1 MSMPKIHR
9 IRIVNLKY
17 DGMQKQYK
25 DTTFNFHNDETST
38 NGLIAMM
45 NGGGKG
51 VFLQTIFQILKPGTS
66 WGKQNNRYY
75 QQFFFNNKEQF
86 IPYTFH
92 VLIQWE
98 LDGADRRH
106 LITGGMFSAEQRIS
120 MSEES
125 GNESRTLEQE
135 AKILPNITFYTRE
148 FERKE
153 EAALEHIPLYEN
165 DEAAETE
172 SLKDYLKWNG
182 FDVYRDT
189 KKHYRIL
196 DTYGINRKDWD
207 IMKDINKDEGG
218 VGKYFEGA
226 EDDHSLFQKRIIPT
240 VSQVLHRTEHQKN
253 DLVEIFKSQASIAKD
268 LPVLLKREQAHKEFL
283 EDIVPFEEHLAKG
296 VEHKEIVQ
304 SSILEGRKLLGALE
318 HLKQSEEEGLLALEK
333 SMEKLTIRQ
342 EELRFQKDNLEYAK
356 AHREVMDW
364 EKKLV
369 EERNKHTSLQTI
381 VKEKQERKEQL
392 VFLALLKE
400 WSENEQTIRSLSQ
413 QIATLEQNSGLE
425 QVNIRMDEIKQEA
438 RKQWEQS
445 YLSIQ
450 EAVKQYLG
458 YQKFLKKKGT
468 ELSGQDKQ
476 KTKEIARLGTE
487 IDFLYTQIHT
497 FESKEATLIQEFGD
511 RLTYDFKGLIDC
523 ISKQIE
529 DKEARLIEL
538 QAKDKQSSEQQN
550 QLATLHGTLVQSVQF
565 SEEKCEK
572 LKTENEIQKQKE
584 EKLLDKLLGLLDD
597 VAAPFTHS
605 LLSKYAIQIEE
616 ILSNNRQQ
624 GEQIK
629 KELWETQLDHSLNDE
644 PFWIANKDV
653 KELKE
658 WIDEKTGIDVFYG
671 SQFLQSLSP
680 DEMANSLMTY
690 PLLPYGLVVS
700 QHQWQKIN
708 QQVLSGRMFKSPV
721 PIFMREE
728 MNSQNHQPSF
738 VIINGTEKELLTDKN
753 QFTNWKIKIAKQ
765 IEEKKDTLIEIEK
778 TETSLRRILKEID
791 RFLSSELS
799 SDITKAFNQEQS
811 SLLSKK
817 TKLQEIKIQ
826 EEKEKELQ
834 LQLKEQ
840 LEKTKQKKEKL
851 TRNIETLEDFDQEK
865 TLHQENKRV
874 KLEKEKQKEALGLQQ
889 QEIGKEHK
897 NIVELQNQW
906 NQTYLEWKLTTEQA
920 IKEIRFFIEEAD
932 FPADEKA
939 DHCEEVPR
947 LSPHILEEIN
957 GSIDELKLLQKS
969 KEEQARELLVIQAK
983 KETEQKQQKKLEKKL
998 HSHTEDWN
1006 QAAEPDEPMSILE
1019 KMLQTAQKEAKTA
1032 EKEERE
1038 QGTAV
1043 TVAETSLKHA
1053 VEQRDKS
1060 GKKIAKHEKQPEE
1073 WEDLDLKVKEVEIK
1087 DQTKLTK
1094 EEVKQ
1099 AEKRHKETETNIA
1112 GFEGDLLTLSVIL
1125 KEESAAFTEH
1135 DLEKVKSQGK
1145 ACILSWCEEHQAI
1158 QEDGQEKHAKI
1169 DQSLRNLK
1177 LTIEGKDWEIRFKNE
1192 VLTTLDH
1199 MDTRHYTHIQGIV
1212 KNMKRF
1218 SQSGLEQLERD
1229 KERAE
1234 KAQTFWASR
1243 ASMKVMSIAEAIRSM
1258 IAKMK
1263 LKNERGSF
1271 PLVQL
1276 KEDILPKKAE
1286 DIEPLL
1292 KQHFV
1297 SAINKITKQFD
1308 RIDDNNL
1315 SLDQE
1320 IKQLISDE
1328 QILFISLRNR
1338 YPELLV
1344 YNMRTDNAFMYGKP
1358 QREHYST
1365 WQTINQGSRTK
1376 SDGSG
1381 GQKLSARMVMMMML
1395 LSVKSETDQ
1404 SWVPL
1409 VCDNP
1414 FGQAASAHVLDPIF
1428 AVAEKLKFQF
1438 IVVTPPELVKT
1449 EISQRFD
1456 AYYKLDFIREKGK
1469 EIVSDTI
1476 VPAFRIYQAEEVVQ
1490 VR

>member
-1 MSMPKIHR
+1 MPKIHR
-9 IRIVNLKY
+9 IRIVGLKY

-25 DTTFNFHNDETST
+25 DTTFNFHNNETST

-98 LDGADRRH
+98 LDGADSRH
-106 LITGGMFSAEQRIS
+106 LVTGGMFSAEQRIS
-120 MSEES
+120 MNEE
-125 GNESRTLEQE
+125 GGHEGKPLEQE
-135 AKILPNITFYTRE
+135 AKILPIYTFYTRE

-153 EAALEHIPLYEN
+153 EASLEHIPLYE
-165 DEAAETE
+165 DGEVAETE

-182 FDVYRDT
+182 YDVYRDP

-283 EDIVPFEEHLAKG
+283 EDIVPFEEHLVKG
-296 VEHKEIVQ
+296 VEHKEIVYA
-304 SSILEGRKLLGALE
+304 SIQTGRQLLGALE
-318 HLKQSEEEGLLALEK
+318 HLKQSEEETLQELEK
-333 SMEKLTIRQ
+333 NLEKLAVRQ
-342 EELRFQKDNLEYAK
+342 ADLRFQKDNLEFAK
-356 AHREVMDW
+356 AHREVMNWD
-364 EKKLV
+364 KKLV
-369 EERNKHTSLQTI
+369 EEKEKHTSLQAI
-381 VKEKQERKEQL
+381 VNEKQERKAQL
-392 VFLALLKE
+392 DFQLLLKE

-425 QVNIRMDEIKQEA
+425 QVNQRMEEIKQEA

-445 YLSIQ
+445 YLLIQ
-450 EAVKQYLG
+450 DGVKQYVG
-458 YQKFLKKKGT
+458 YQKFLHKKA
-468 ELSGQDKQ
+468 SGLLQQDKQ
-476 KTKEIARLGTE
+476 KTKEMAQLSTE
-487 IDFLYTQIHT
+487 IDFLYTQMHT
-497 FESKEATLIQEFGD
+497 FESKEAALIQEFGD
-511 RLTYDFKGLIDC
+511 RLTYDLKGLIE
-523 ISKQIE
+523 SLLKQIE
-529 DKEARLIEL
+529 DKQAGLVEL
-538 QAKDKQSSEQQN
+538 QAKDQESSEKQN
-550 QLATLHGTLVQSVQF
+550 QLATSHGTLVQSIQF
-565 SEEKCEK
+565 SEEKCED
-572 LKTENEIQKQKE
+572 LNQANEEQKQKE
-584 EKLLDKLLGLLDD
+584 AKLLDKLLGLLED
-597 VAAPFTHS
+597 VTAPFTHS
-605 LLSKYAIQIEE
+605 LLSKYALQLEE
-616 ILSNNRQQ
+616 ILDNNRQQ
-624 GEQIK
+624 AEQIK

-671 SQFLQSLSP
+671 TQFLQSLSP
-680 DEMANSLMTY
+680 AEMAHTLMTY

-700 QHQWQKIN
+700 GQQWQKIN
-708 QQVLSGRMFKSPV
+708 QQVLTGRMFKSPV

-728 MNSQNHQPSF
+728 MNSENQQPTF
-738 VIINGTEKELLTDKN
+738 VIINGTEKELLSDKN
-753 QFTNWKIKIAKQ
+753 QFTSWKITITKQ
-765 IEEKKDTLIEIEK
+765 IDEKKDTLLEIEK
-778 TETSLRRILKEID
+778 TEISLRRILKEMD

-799 SDITKAFNQEQS
+799 SDIEKALNQEQNA
-811 SLLSKK
+811 LLSKK
-817 TKLQEIKIQ
+817 TQLQEIKTQ

-834 LQLKEQ
+834 LGLKEQ
-840 LEKTKQKKEKL
+840 LEKTKGKIERL
-851 TRNIETLEDFDQEK
+851 TRNVERLKEFDQEK
-865 TLHQENKRV
+865 TLHHENKRV
-874 KLEKEKQKEALGLQQ
+874 KLEKEKLKEALGVQQ
-889 QEIGKEHK
+889 QEIGTEHQ
-897 NIVELQNQW
+897 NTVDLQNQW
-906 NQTYLEWKLTTEQA
+906 NQTYVEWKLTTEQN
-920 IKEIRFFIEEAD
+920 IKEIRFFIEEAA
-932 FPADEKA
+932 FPADEKS
-939 DHCEEVPR
+939 DLCEEVPH
-947 LSPHILEEIN
+947 LSMHLLQEIN
-957 GSIDELKLLQKS
+957 GSTKELKQLQKS
-969 KEEQARELLVIQAK
+969 KEEQARELLVLQAK
-983 KETEQKQQKKLEKKL
+983 RETEQKQQKKLERKL
-998 HSHTEDWN
+998 TTHDQDWN
-1006 QAAEPDEPMSILE
+1006 EAAEPDEPLSILE
-1019 KMLQTAQKEAKTA
+1019 TMLQTAQKEAKTA

-1060 GKKIAKHEKQPEE
+1060 GKKVEKHEKQPEQ
-1073 WEDLDLKVKEVEIK
+1073 WEDLDLEVKEVEIK
-1087 DQTKLTK
+1087 DQTKLAK

-1099 AEKRHKETETNIA
+1099 AEKRQKETDTKIT
-1112 GFEGDLLTLSVIL
+1112 GYEGDLLTLSVIL
-1125 KEESAAFTEH
+1125 KEEAAVFTND
-1135 DLEKVKSQGK
+1135 DLERIKSQGK

-1158 QEDGQEKHAKI
+1158 QEEGQEKHAKI
-1169 DQSLRNLK
+1169 DQSLRNVK

-1199 MDTRHYTHIQGIV
+1199 LDTRHYMHIQTIV

-1234 KAQTFWASR
+1234 KAQNFWASR

-1258 IAKMK
+1258 VSKMK

-1297 SAINKITKQFD
+1297 TAINKITKQFD
-1308 RIDDNNL
+1308 MIDDTNRL
-1315 SLDQE
+1315 LDEE

-1328 QILFISLRNR
+1328 QILFVSLRNR

-1358 QREHYST
+1358 QKEHYST
-1365 WQTINQGSRTK
+1365 WQTINQGSKTK

-1476 VPAFRIYQAEEVVQ
+1476 VPAFRIYQGAEAT
-1490 VR
+1490 

>member
-9 IRIVNLKY
+9 IRIVGLKY

-25 DTTFNFHNDETST
+25 NTTFNFHNDETST
-38 NGLIAMM
+38 NGLISMM

-51 VFLQTIFQILKPGTS
+51 VFLQTIFQILKPGTA

-92 VLIQWE
+92 VVIQWE
-98 LDGADRRH
+98 LDGADHRH
-106 LITGGMFSAEQRIS
+106 LVTGGMFSAEQRIS

-125 GNESRTLEQE
+125 SNESRTLEQE

-148 FERKE
+148 FERKD
-153 EAALEHIPLYEN
+153 EAALEHIPLFEN
-165 DEAAETE
+165 EDTADPEG
-172 SLKDYLKWNG
+172 LKDYLKWNG
-182 FDVYRDT
+182 YDVYRDM

-283 EDIVPFEEHLAKG
+283 EDILPFEENLVKG
-296 VEHKEIVQ
+296 MEHKEIIEGSVQ
-304 SSILEGRKLLGALE
+304 VGRQLLGALE
-318 HLKQSEEEGLLALEK
+318 HLKKSEEETQQTLEK
-333 SMEKLTIRQ
+333 DIEKLMLKQ
-342 EELRFQKDNLEYAK
+342 ADLRFQKDNLEYAK
-356 AHREVMDW
+356 AHKEVLDW
-364 EKKLV
+364 NKKLE
-369 EERNKHTSLQTI
+369 EERKKHTSLI
-381 VKEKQERKEQL
+381 EIMKEKQVRKDEL
-392 VFLALLKE
+392 VFQTVLKE
-400 WSENEQTIRSLSQ
+400 WHEYEQTIRSLSQ

-425 QVNIRMDEIKQEA
+425 QVNQRMDEIKKVALQ
-438 RKQWEQS
+438 QWETS
-445 YLSIQ
+445 YQAIQ
-450 EAVKQYLG
+450 EAVKRYFG
-458 YQKFLKKKGT
+458 YQKFLKKQEK
-468 ELSGQDKQ
+468 ELSHQDRQ
-476 KTKEIARLGTE
+476 KTKEIAQLITE
-487 IDFLYTQIHT
+487 MDILYTHIHT
-497 FESKEATLIQEFGD
+497 FESKEEALIKEFGD
-511 RLTYDFKGLIDC
+511 RITYDLKGLIEST
-523 ISKQIE
+523 SKQIE
-529 DKEARLIEL
+529 EKKAVLNEL
-538 QAKDKQSSEQQN
+538 HAKDKESTEKQKK
-550 QLATLHGTLVQSVQF
+550 LATANGTLSQQIQS
-565 SEEKCEK
+565 SEEKCEELK
-572 LKTENEIQKQKE
+572 LAYEAQKQKE
-584 EKLLDKLLGLLDD
+584 AKLAEKLRGLIDD
-597 VAAPFTHS
+597 VAESFSQS
-605 LLSKYAIQIEE
+605 LLSKYALQIEE
-616 ILSNNRQQ
+616 LLNQNKQQ

-629 KELWETQLDHSLNDE
+629 KELWETQLDHSLNDDH
-644 PFWIANKDV
+644 FWIANKDV

-671 SQFLQSLSP
+671 TQFIQSLNTE
-680 DEMANSLMTY
+680 DMAKYLITY

-700 QHQWQKIN
+700 QHQWEKIN
-708 QQVLSGRMFKSPV
+708 QQVLSGRLFNSPV
-721 PIFMREE
+721 PIFLREE
-728 MNSQNHQPSF
+728 MNKDREVASF

-753 QFTNWKIKIAKQ
+753 QFTNWKIKIVKT
-765 IEEKKDTLIEIEK
+765 IEEKQETLSEFEK
-778 TETSLRRILKEID
+778 TEASLRRLLKEID
-791 RFLSSELS
+791 RFLSNDLS
-799 SDITKAFNQEQS
+799 SDIERTLNQEQN
-811 SLLSKK
+811 SLLTRK
-817 TKLQEIKIQ
+817 TNLQEIITQ

-840 LEKTKQKKEKL
+840 LEKTKRKMKAFS
-851 TRNIETLEDFDQEK
+851 RDVETLEKFVEEK
-865 TLHQENKRV
+865 NTHEENKRV
-874 KLEKEKQKEALGLQQ
+874 KQEKEKQKEALINGQ
-889 QEIGKEHK
+889 QEIGKEHQQV
-897 NIVELQNQW
+897 VELQSKW
-906 NQTYLEWKLTTEQA
+906 NQTFFEWKLTIEQT
-920 IKEIRFFIEEAD
+920 IKEIAFFIKEATFPTDDKGEE
-932 FPADEKA
+932 
-939 DHCEEVPR
+939 CEEVPR
-947 LSPHILEEIN
+947 LSLQVLEEIN
-957 GSIDELKLLQKS
+957 GSIEELKQLQKS
-969 KEEQARELLVIQAK
+969 KEEQARELLVIQAT
-983 KETEQKQQKKLEKKL
+983 KETELKQQKKLEKKL
-998 HSHTEDWN
+998 SAHNKEWKE
-1006 QAAEPDEPMSILE
+1006 APEPNEPMNILE
-1019 KMLQTAQKEAKTA
+1019 NMLQTAQKDAKAA
-1032 EKEERE
+1032 EKEERD

-1043 TVAETSLKHA
+1043 TVAETSLQHA
-1053 VEQRDKS
+1053 TEQREKS
-1060 GKKIAKHEKQPEE
+1060 GKKVAKHEREPEE
-1073 WEDLDLKVKEVEIK
+1073 WEGLDLEIKEVEIK
-1087 DQTKLTK
+1087 DQTKIAKNELKKT
-1094 EEVKQ
+1094 
-1099 AEKRHKETETNIA
+1099 EKRLKETESNIT
-1112 GFEGDLLTLSVIL
+1112 GYEGDLLTLSVIL
-1125 KEESAAFTEH
+1125 KEEAAAFT
-1135 DLEKVKSQGK
+1135 DQDVEKIKSQGK
-1145 ACILSWCEEHQAI
+1145 ACILSWCEDHQAI
-1158 QEDGQEKHAKI
+1158 QEEGQEKHAKI
-1169 DQSLRNLK
+1169 EQSLRNLK

-1199 MDTRHYTHIQGIV
+1199 MDTRHYSHIQTIV

-1234 KAQTFWASR
+1234 KAQNFWASR
-1243 ASMKVMSIAEAIRSM
+1243 ASMKVMSISESIRSM

-1276 KEDILPKKAE
+1276 KEDILPKRTE

-1297 SAINKITKQFD
+1297 AAINKITKQFD
-1308 RIDDNNL
+1308 MIDSQNL
-1315 SLDQE
+1315 TLDQE

-1328 QILFISLRNR
+1328 QILFVSLRNR

-1358 QREHYST
+1358 KREHYST
-1365 WQTINQGSRTK
+1365 WQTINQGSKTK

-1456 AYYKLDFIREKGK
+1456 SYYKLDFIREKGK

-1476 VPAFRIYQAEEVVQ
+1476 VPAFRIYQGEEVLQ
-1490 VR
+1490 

>member
-1 MSMPKIHR
+1 MPKIHR
-9 IRIVNLKY
+9 IRIVGLKY

-25 DTTFNFHNDETST
+25 DTTFHFHNEETST

-51 VFLQTIFQILKPGTS
+51 VFLQTIFQILKPGTA

-92 VLIQWE
+92 VVIQWE
-98 LDGADRRH
+98 LDGADHRH

-125 GNESRTLEQE
+125 GNDSKTLEQE
-135 AKILPNITFYTRE
+135 AKILPNISFYTRE
-148 FERKE
+148 YERNE

-165 DEAAETE
+165 DEVAETE

-182 FDVYRDT
+182 YDVYRDT

-296 VEHKEIVQ
+296 VEHKEIVEE
-304 SSILEGRKLLGALE
+304 STKLGRQFLGALE
-318 HLKQSEEEGLLALEK
+318 HLKQSEEETLLTLEK
-333 SMEKLTIRQ
+333 DIEKLTLKQ
-342 EELRFQKDNLEYAK
+342 TDLRYQKDNLEYAK
-356 AHREVMDW
+356 AHREVLDW
-364 EKKLV
+364 EKKLD
-369 EERNKHTSLQTI
+369 EEKKKHTSLEEVVQG
-381 VKEKQERKEQL
+381 KQERKEEL
-392 VFLALLKE
+392 SFHLLLKE

-413 QIATLEQNSGLE
+413 QIITLEQNSGLE
-425 QVNIRMDEIKQEA
+425 QVNQRMDEIKKEA
-438 RKQWEQS
+438 ATEWEHSFQ
-445 YLSIQ
+445 SIQ
-450 EAVKQYLG
+450 EAVKQYAG
-458 YQKFLKKKGT
+458 YQKFLKKKAT
-468 ELSGQDKQ
+468 ELSRQDKQ
-476 KTKEIARLGTE
+476 KTKNIAQLSTE
-487 IDFLYTQIHT
+487 IDFLYTQMHS
-497 FESKEATLIQEFGD
+497 FESKEATLIKEFGD
-511 RLTYDFKGLIDC
+511 RLTYDLKGFIEGL
-523 ISKQIE
+523 SKQID
-529 DKEARLIEL
+529 DKKAKLVEL
-538 QAKDKQSSEQQN
+538 QEKEKQSSERQN
-550 QLATLHGTLVQSVQF
+550 QLANSRGTLGQSIQF
-565 SEEKCEK
+565 SEEKCEE
-572 LKTENEIQKQKE
+572 LKVANE
-584 EKLLDKLLGLLDD
+584 EKKQREAKLADKLHGLLDD
-597 VAAPFTHS
+597 VSEPFTHS

-616 ILSNNRQQ
+616 IVGLNLQQ
-624 GEQIK
+624 GEQLK
-629 KELWETQLDHSLNDE
+629 KELWETHLDHSLNDE
-644 PFWIANKDV
+644 HFWIPNKDV

-658 WIDEKTGIDVFYG
+658 SIDEKTGIDVFYG
-671 SQFLQSLSP
+671 TQFLQSLSME
-680 DEMANSLMTY
+680 EMANYLVTY

-708 QQVLSGRMFKSPV
+708 QQVLAGRMFKSPV
-721 PIFMREE
+721 PIFLRED
-728 MNSQNHQPSF
+728 MNKENKQPSL
-738 VIINGTEKELLTDKN
+738 VMIHGMEKELVTDKN
-753 QFTNWKIKIAKQ
+753 QFTNWKIQMAKQ

-791 RFLSSELS
+791 RFLAGELS
-799 SDITKAFNQEQS
+799 SDIEKAINQEQNV
-811 SLLSKK
+811 LNTKK
-817 TKLQEIKIQ
+817 TQLQDMITQ
-826 EEKEKELQ
+826 EEKEKELL
-834 LQLKEQ
+834 LQLKEE
-840 LEKTKQKKEKL
+840 LENTKRKIEKL
-851 TRNIETLEDFDQEK
+851 AKDVETLVDFEREK
-865 TLHQENKRV
+865 GLHQENKRV
-874 KLEKEKQKEALGLQQ
+874 KLEKEKQKEALSLEQ
-889 QEIGKEHK
+889 QEINNEHQTT
-897 NIVELQNQW
+897 VDLQNKW
-906 NQTYLEWKLTTEQA
+906 NQTYFEWKLTIEQH
-920 IKEIRFFIEEAD
+920 IKEIAFFIEEAT
-932 FPADEKA
+932 FPPDGKA
-939 DHCEEVPR
+939 DLYEEVPR
-947 LSPHILEEIN
+947 LSLQIVEELN
-957 GSIDELKLLQKS
+957 GSIDELKQLQKS
-969 KEEQARELLVIQAK
+969 KEEQSRELLVIQAK
-983 KETEQKQQKKLEKKL
+983 KESEQKQQKKLEKKL
-998 HSHTEDWN
+998 NTHNKDWN
-1006 QAAEPDEPMSILE
+1006 QAQEPDEPISILE
-1019 KMLQTAQKEAKTA
+1019 NMLQTAQKEMKTA

-1043 TVAETSLKHA
+1043 TVAETSFKHA
-1053 VEQRDKS
+1053 TEQREKLA
-1060 GKKIAKHEKQPEE
+1060 KKVVKHEKQPEE
-1073 WEDLDLKVKEVEIK
+1073 WETLDLEVKAVEIK
-1087 DQTKLTK
+1087 DVTKITK
-1094 EEVKQ
+1094 EESKN
-1099 AEKRHKETETNIA
+1099 AAKRLKETETNIT
-1112 GFEGDLLTLSVIL
+1112 GYEGDLLTLSVIL
-1125 KEESAAFTEH
+1125 KEEAAAFTEQ
-1135 DLEKVKSQGK
+1135 DIEKIMSQGK
-1145 ACILSWCEEHQAI
+1145 ACILSWCEKHQAI
-1158 QEDGQEKHAKI
+1158 QEEGQEKHAKI
-1169 DQSLRNLK
+1169 EQSLRNVK

-1199 MDTRHYTHIQGIV
+1199 MDTRHYTHIQSVV

-1234 KAQTFWASR
+1234 KAQNFWASR
-1243 ASMKVMSIAEAIRSM
+1243 ASMKVMSISEAIRSM

-1263 LKNERGSF
+1263 VKNERGSF

-1297 SAINKITKQFD
+1297 TAINKITKQFD
-1308 RIDDNNL
+1308 LIDDQNRA
-1315 SLDQE
+1315 LDQE
-1320 IKQLISDE
+1320 INQLISDE
-1328 QILFISLRNR
+1328 QILFVSLRNR

-1365 WQTINQGSRTK
+1365 WQTINQGSKTK

-1449 EISQRFD
+1449 EISQRFES
-1456 AYYKLDFIREKGK
+1456 YYKLDFIRENGK

-1476 VPAFRIYQAEEVVQ
+1476 VPAFRIYQGEEVVQ
-1490 VR
+1490 

>member
-1 MSMPKIHR
+1 MPKIHR
-9 IRIVNLKY
+9 IRIVGLKY

-98 LDGADRRH
+98 LDGADGRH
-106 LITGGMFSAEQRIS
+106 LVTGGMFSAEQRIS
-120 MSEES
+120 MNEE
-125 GNESRTLEQE
+125 GGHEGKPLEQE
-135 AKILPNITFYTRE
+135 AKINPIFTFYTRE

-153 EAALEHIPLYEN
+153 EASLEHIPLYEN
-165 DEAAETE
+165 GEVAETE

-182 FDVYRDT
+182 YDVYRDP

-240 VSQVLHRTEHQKN
+240 VSQVLIRTEHQKN

-283 EDIVPFEEHLAKG
+283 EDIVPFEEHLTKG
-296 VEHKEIVQ
+296 VEHKEIVHA
-304 SSILEGRKLLGALE
+304 SIQTGRQLLGALE
-318 HLKQSEEEGLLALEK
+318 HLKQSEEETLQDLEK
-333 SMEKLTIRQ
+333 KLEKLSIRQ
-342 EELRFQKDNLEYAK
+342 ADLRYQKDNLEFAK
-356 AHREVMDW
+356 AHREVMNW

-369 EERNKHTSLQTI
+369 EEREKHSSLQAI
-381 VKEKQERKEQL
+381 VKEKQERKAQL
-392 VFLALLKE
+392 DFQLLLKE

-425 QVNIRMDEIKQEA
+425 QVNQRMEEIKQEA
-438 RKQWEQS
+438 KKQWEQS
-445 YLSIQ
+445 YLLIQ
-450 EAVKQYLG
+450 DGVKQYVG
-458 YQKFLKKKGT
+458 YQKFLNKKA
-468 ELSGQDKQ
+468 SGLLQQDKQ
-476 KTKEIARLGTE
+476 KTKEMAQLSTE
-487 IDFLYTQIHT
+487 IDFLYTQMHT
-497 FESKEATLIQEFGD
+497 FESKEAALIQEFGD
-511 RLTYDFKGLIDC
+511 RLTYDLKGLIE
-523 ISKQIE
+523 SHLKQIE
-529 DKEARLIEL
+529 DNKAGLIEL
-538 QAKDKQSSEQQN
+538 QAKDQESSEKQN
-550 QLATLHGTLVQSVQF
+550 QLATSHGTLVQSIQF
-565 SEEKCEK
+565 SEEKCQD
-572 LKTENEIQKQKE
+572 LNLANEEQKQKE
-584 EKLLDKLLGLLDD
+584 AKLLDKLLGLLDD
-597 VAAPFTHS
+597 VTAPFTQS
-605 LLSKYAIQIEE
+605 LLSKYAIQLEE
-616 ILSNNRQQ
+616 ILGNNRQQ
-624 GEQIK
+624 AEQIK

-671 SQFLQSLSP
+671 TQFLQSLSSA
-680 DEMANSLMTY
+680 EMAHSLMTY

-700 QHQWQKIN
+700 GQQWQKIN
-708 QQVLSGRMFKSPV
+708 QQVLTGRMFKSPV

-728 MNSQNHQPSF
+728 MNSENHQPTF
-738 VIINGTEKELLTDKN
+738 LMINGIEKELLSDKN
-753 QFTNWKIKIAKQ
+753 QFTSWKITIAKQ
-765 IEEKKDTLIEIEK
+765 IDEKKDTLLEIEK
-778 TETSLRRILKEID
+778 TEISLRRILKEID

-799 SDITKAFNQEQS
+799 SDIEKALNQEQNA
-811 SLLSKK
+811 LLSKK
-817 TKLQEIKIQ
+817 TQLLEIKTQ
-826 EEKEKELQ
+826 EEKEKEIQ

-840 LEKTKQKKEKL
+840 LEKTKGKIEKL
-851 TRNIETLEDFDQEK
+851 TRNVERLEEFDQEK
-865 TLHQENKRV
+865 TLHHENKRV
-874 KLEKEKQKEALGLQQ
+874 KLEKEKLKETVGVQQ
-889 QEIGKEHK
+889 QEIGKEHQ
-897 NIVELQNQW
+897 NTVELQNQW
-906 NQTYLEWKLTTEQA
+906 NQTYVEWKLTTEQN
-920 IKEIRFFIEEAD
+920 IKEIRFFIEEAA
-932 FPADEKA
+932 FPANEKA
-939 DHCEEVPR
+939 DPCEEVPH
-947 LSPHILEEIN
+947 LSVHLLQEIN
-957 GSIDELKLLQKS
+957 GSTKELKQLQKS
-969 KEEQARELLVIQAK
+969 KEEQARELLVLQAK
-983 KETEQKQQKKLEKKL
+983 RETEQKQQKKLEKKL
-998 HSHTEDWN
+998 TTHDQDWN
-1006 QAAEPDEPMSILE
+1006 KAAEPDEPISILE
-1019 KMLQTAQKEAKTA
+1019 NMLQTAQKEAKTA

-1043 TVAETSLKHA
+1043 TVAETSLKHV
-1053 VEQRDKS
+1053 VEQRDKA
-1060 GKKIAKHEKQPEE
+1060 GKKLEKHEKQPEQ
-1073 WEDLDLKVKEVEIK
+1073 WEDLDLEVKEVEIK
-1087 DQTKLTK
+1087 DQTKLAK

-1099 AEKRHKETETNIA
+1099 AEKRQKETDTKIT
-1112 GFEGDLLTLSVIL
+1112 GYEGDLLTLSVIL
-1125 KEESAAFTEH
+1125 KEEAAVFTND
-1135 DLEKVKSQGK
+1135 DLEKIKSQGK

-1158 QEDGQEKHAKI
+1158 QEEGQEKHAKI

-1199 MDTRHYTHIQGIV
+1199 MDTRHYTHIQTIV

-1234 KAQTFWASR
+1234 KAQNFWASR
-1243 ASMKVMSIAEAIRSM
+1243 ASMKVLSIAEAIRSM
-1258 IAKMK
+1258 VSKMK

-1297 SAINKITKQFD
+1297 TAINKITKQFD
-1308 RIDDNNL
+1308 MIDDNNRV
-1315 SLDQE
+1315 LDEE

-1328 QILFISLRNR
+1328 QILFVSLRNR

-1358 QREHYST
+1358 QKEHYST
-1365 WQTINQGSRTK
+1365 WQTINQGSKTK

-1476 VPAFRIYQAEEVVQ
+1476 VPAFRIYQGQGEAVVQ
-1490 VR
+1490 

>member
-1 MSMPKIHR
+1 MPKIHR
-9 IRIVNLKY
+9 IRIVGLKY

-25 DTTFNFHNDETST
+25 NITFNFHNDETST
-38 NGLIAMM
+38 NGLISMM

-92 VLIQWE
+92 VVIQWE
-98 LDGADRRH
+98 LDGGDRRH

-125 GNESRTLEQE
+125 ENEMKTLEQE
-135 AKILPNITFYTRE
+135 AKVLPNITFYTRE

-165 DEAAETE
+165 DEVAETE

-182 FDVYRDT
+182 YDVYRDT

-240 VSQVLHRTEHQKN
+240 ISQVLHRTEQQKN

-268 LPVLLKREQAHKEFL
+268 LPILLKREQAHKEFL
-283 EDIVPFEEHLAKG
+283 EDIVPFEEHLVKG
-296 VEHKEIVQ
+296 IQHKEIVQ
-304 SSILEGRKLLGALE
+304 ASIKQGRQLLGALE
-318 HLKQSEEEGLLALEK
+318 HLLQAEREMLLSLEQDI
-333 SMEKLTIRQ
+333 EKLTIKQ
-342 EELRFQKDNLEYAK
+342 ADLRFQKDNLEYAK
-356 AHREVMDW
+356 AHREILDW

-369 EERNKHTSLQTI
+369 EERNKHNSLLEI
-381 VKEKQERKEQL
+381 VKDKQERKEQL
-392 VFLALLKE
+392 SFQTLLKE
-400 WSENEQTIRSLSQ
+400 WSENEQSIRSLSQ

-425 QVNIRMDEIKQEA
+425 QVNQRMDEIK
-438 RKQWEQS
+438 
-445 YLSIQ
+445 I
-450 EAVKQYLG
+450 EAVKQWEHSYQLIQEAIKQYFG

-476 KTKEIARLGTE
+476 KTKDIAQATTE
-487 IDFLYTQIHT
+487 IDVLYTQMHA
-497 FESKEATLIQEFGD
+497 FETKEEGLIKEFGD
-511 RLTYDFKGLIDC
+511 RLTYDLKGLVE
-523 ISKQIE
+523 SLLTQIE
-529 DKEARLIEL
+529 NKKTMLEELRAKEKATSE
-538 QAKDKQSSEQQN
+538 KQHE
-550 QLATLHGTLVQSVQF
+550 LATSHGTLVQSIQF
-565 SEEKCEK
+565 SEEKLEQ
-572 LKTENEIQKQKE
+572 LNDANEQQKQKE
-584 EKLLDKLLGLLDD
+584 SKLVDKLHGLVDD
-597 VAAPFTHS
+597 VTEPLTQA
-605 LLSKYAIQIEE
+605 LLSKYSLKIED
-616 ILSNNRQQ
+616 LLYDNRKK

-644 PFWIANKDV
+644 PFWIANKDI

-671 SQFLQSLSP
+671 TQFLQSLRAE
-680 DEMANSLMTY
+680 EMANLSLTY

-700 QHQWQKIN
+700 RQQWQKIN
-708 QQVLSGRMFKSPV
+708 QQVLAGRMFKSPV

-728 MNSQNHQPSF
+728 MNHEHHPSSF
-738 VIINGTEKELLTDKN
+738 VMINGTEKELLTDKN
-753 QFTNWKIKIAKQ
+753 HFTNWKIKITKQ

-791 RFLSSELS
+791 RFLSSDLS
-799 SDITKAFNQEQS
+799 SEILKAIDQEQN
-811 SLLSKK
+811 SLVSKK
-817 TKLQEIKIQ
+817 TKLHEITTQ
-826 EEKEKELQ
+826 QQKEKELQ

-840 LEKTKQKKEKL
+840 RQKTKQRIDNLSKDVE
-851 TRNIETLEDFDQEK
+851 TIEAFEREK

-874 KLEKEKQKEALGLQQ
+874 KQEKEKQKEALVTQQ
-889 QEIGKEHK
+889 QEIGKEHQH
-897 NIVELQNQW
+897 IVDQQNTW
-906 NQTYLEWKLTTEQA
+906 NQTYVEWKLTTEQT
-920 IKEIRFFIEEAD
+920 IKEIAFFIEEVVFPTDEHAD
-932 FPADEKA
+932 PS
-939 DHCEEVPR
+939 EEIPR
-947 LSPHILEEIN
+947 LSLHLLEEIN
-957 GSIDELKLLQKS
+957 GSIEELKQLQKS
-969 KEEQARELLVIQAK
+969 KEVQARELLVIQAK

-998 HSHTEDWN
+998 GVHNKDWKN
-1006 QAAEPDEPMSILE
+1006 AQEPDEPISILE
-1019 KMLQTAQKEAKTA
+1019 NMLQTAQKETKTA

-1053 VEQRDKS
+1053 TEQCDKL
-1060 GKKIAKHEKQPEE
+1060 GKKVAKHEKQPEE
-1073 WEDLDLKVKEVEIK
+1073 WEDLDLEVKAVEIK
-1087 DQTKLTK
+1087 DQMKRTKD
-1094 EEVKQ
+1094 EVKQ
-1099 AEKRHKETETNIA
+1099 TEKRQKETETNIT

-1125 KEESAAFTEH
+1125 KEEAAAFTEH
-1135 DLEKVKSQGK
+1135 DVEKIKSKGK
-1145 ACILSWCEEHQAI
+1145 RCILSWCEEHQGI
-1158 QEDGQEKHAKI
+1158 QEESQEKHAKI
-1169 DQSLRNLK
+1169 EQSLRNLK

-1199 MDTRHYTHIQGIV
+1199 IDTRHYTHIQSIV
-1212 KNMKRF
+1212 KNIKRF

-1234 KAQTFWASR
+1234 NAQNFWASR
-1243 ASMKVMSIAEAIRSM
+1243 ASMKVMSISEAIRSM

-1271 PLVQL
+1271 QLVQL

-1286 DIEPLL
+1286 EIEPLL

-1297 SAINKITKQFD
+1297 LAINKITKQFE
-1308 RIDDNNL
+1308 RIDDHNREL
-1315 SLDQE
+1315 EQE
-1320 IKQLISDE
+1320 INQLISDE
-1328 QILFISLRNR
+1328 QILFVSLRNR

-1358 QREHYST
+1358 KREHYST
-1365 WQTINQGSRTK
+1365 WQTINQGSKTK

-1395 LSVKSETDQ
+1395 LSVKSETDHR
-1404 SWVPL
+1404 WVPL

-1476 VPAFRIYQAEEVVQ
+1476 VPAFRIYPILNGQ
-1490 VR
+1490 

>member
-1 MSMPKIHR
+1 MPKIHR
-9 IRIVNLKY
+9 IRIVGLKY

-98 LDGADRRH
+98 LDGADSRH
-106 LITGGMFSAEQRIS
+106 LVTGGMFSAEQRIS
-120 MSEES
+120 MNEEGGHEGKS
-125 GNESRTLEQE
+125 LEQE
-135 AKILPNITFYTRE
+135 AKILPIFTFYTRE

-153 EAALEHIPLYEN
+153 EASLEHIPLYEN
-165 DEAAETE
+165 GEVAETE

-182 FDVYRDT
+182 YDVYRDP

-240 VSQVLHRTEHQKN
+240 VSQVLIRTEHQKN

-296 VEHKEIVQ
+296 VEHKEIVHA
-304 SSILEGRKLLGALE
+304 SIQTGRQLLGALE
-318 HLKQSEEEGLLALEK
+318 HLKQSEEARLQELEK
-333 SMEKLTIRQ
+333 DLEKLAIRQ
-342 EELRFQKDNLEYAK
+342 ENLRYQKENLEFAK
-356 AHREVMDW
+356 AHREVMQWD
-364 EKKLV
+364 KKLV
-369 EERNKHTSLQTI
+369 EEREKHSSLQAI
-381 VKEKQERKEQL
+381 VKEKQERKAQL
-392 VFLALLKE
+392 DFQLLLKE

-425 QVNIRMDEIKQEA
+425 QVNQRMEEIKQEA
-438 RKQWEQS
+438 KKQWEQS
-445 YLSIQ
+445 YLLIQ
-450 EAVKQYLG
+450 DGVKQYVG
-458 YQKFLKKKGT
+458 YQKFLHKKA
-468 ELSGQDKQ
+468 SGLLQQDKQ
-476 KTKEIARLGTE
+476 KTKEMAQLSTE
-487 IDFLYTQIHT
+487 IDFLYTQMHA
-497 FESKEATLIQEFGD
+497 FESKEAALIKEFGD
-511 RLTYDFKGLIDC
+511 RLTYDLKGLIE
-523 ISKQIE
+523 SLLKQIE
-529 DKEARLIEL
+529 DKKSGLVEL
-538 QAKDKQSSEQQN
+538 QAKDHESSEKQN
-550 QLATLHGTLVQSVQF
+550 QLATSHGTLVQSIQF
-565 SEEKCEK
+565 SEEKCED
-572 LKTENEIQKQKE
+572 LNLANEKQKKKE
-584 EKLLDKLLGLLDD
+584 AKLLDMLLGLIDD
-597 VAAPFTHS
+597 VTAPFTQS
-605 LLSKYAIQIEE
+605 LLSKYAIQLEE
-616 ILSNNRQQ
+616 ILGNNRQQ
-624 GEQIK
+624 AEQIK

-671 SQFLQSLSP
+671 TQFLQSLSAS
-680 DEMANSLMTY
+680 EMAHSLMKY

-700 QHQWQKIN
+700 GQQWQKIN
-708 QQVLSGRMFKSPV
+708 QQVLTGRMFKSPV

-728 MNSQNHQPSF
+728 MNSENHQPTF
-738 VIINGTEKELLTDKN
+738 VIINGTEKELLSDKN
-753 QFTNWKIKIAKQ
+753 QFTSWKITIAKQ
-765 IEEKKDTLIEIEK
+765 IDEKKDTLLEIEK
-778 TETSLRRILKEID
+778 TEISLRRILKEID

-799 SDITKAFNQEQS
+799 SDIEKVLNQEQNA
-811 SLLSKK
+811 LLSKK
-817 TKLQEIKIQ
+817 TQLQEIKTQ

-834 LQLKEQ
+834 LGLKEQ
-840 LEKTKQKKEKL
+840 LEKTKGKMEKL
-851 TRNIETLEDFDQEK
+851 TRNVERLEEFDQEK
-865 TLHQENKRV
+865 TLHHENKRV
-874 KLEKEKQKEALGLQQ
+874 KLEKEKLKEVLGVQQ
-889 QEIGKEHK
+889 QEIGKDHQ
-897 NIVELQNQW
+897 NTVELQNQW
-906 NQTYLEWKLTTEQA
+906 NQTYVEWKLTTEQN
-920 IKEIRFFIEEAD
+920 IKEIRFFIEEAA

-939 DHCEEVPR
+939 DQCEEVPH
-947 LSPHILEEIN
+947 LSTHLLQEIN
-957 GSIDELKLLQKS
+957 GSMKELKQLQKS
-969 KEEQARELLVIQAK
+969 KEEQARELLVLQAK
-983 KETEQKQQKKLEKKL
+983 RETEQKQQKKLEKKL
-998 HSHTEDWN
+998 TVHDQDWN
-1006 QAAEPDEPMSILE
+1006 KAAEPDEPLSILE
-1019 KMLQTAQKEAKTA
+1019 NMLQTAQKEAKTA

-1053 VEQRDKS
+1053 AEQRDKA
-1060 GKKIAKHEKQPEE
+1060 GKKVEKHEKQPEQ
-1073 WEDLDLKVKEVEIK
+1073 WEDLDLEIKEVEIK
-1087 DQTKLTK
+1087 DQTKLAK
-1094 EEVKQ
+1094 EEVKK
-1099 AEKRHKETETNIA
+1099 AEKRQKETVTKIT
-1112 GFEGDLLTLSVIL
+1112 GYEGDLLTLSVIL
-1125 KEESAAFTEH
+1125 KEEAAVFTND
-1135 DLEKVKSQGK
+1135 DLEKINSQGK
-1145 ACILSWCEEHQAI
+1145 ACILSWCEEHQLI
-1158 QEDGQEKHAKI
+1158 QEEGQEKHAKI

-1199 MDTRHYTHIQGIV
+1199 MDTRHYTHIQTIV

-1234 KAQTFWASR
+1234 KAQNFWASR

-1258 IAKMK
+1258 VSKMK

-1297 SAINKITKQFD
+1297 TAINKITKKFD
-1308 RIDDNNL
+1308 MIDDNNRV
-1315 SLDQE
+1315 LDEE

-1328 QILFISLRNR
+1328 QILFVSLRNR

-1358 QREHYST
+1358 QKEHYST
-1365 WQTINQGSRTK
+1365 WQTINQGSKTK

-1395 LSVKSETDQ
+1395 LSVKSENDQ

-1476 VPAFRIYQAEEVVQ
+1476 VPAFRIYQGEAVVQ
-1490 VR
+1490 

>member
-1 MSMPKIHR
+1 MPKIHR
-9 IRIVNLKY
+9 IRIVGLKY

-25 DTTFNFHNDETST
+25 DTTFNFHNEETST

-75 QQFFFNNKEQF
+75 QQFFFSNKEQF

-106 LITGGMFSAEQRIS
+106 LVTGGMFSAEQRVS
-120 MSEES
+120 LSEES
-125 GNESRTLEQE
+125 GNENKTLEQE

-165 DEAAETE
+165 DEVAETE

-182 FDVYRDT
+182 YDVYRDT

-283 EDIVPFEEHLAKG
+283 EDIVPFEEYLANG

-304 SSILEGRKLLGALE
+304 ASIQAGRQLLGALE
-318 HLKQSEEEGLLALEK
+318 HLKQSEEETLLTLK
-333 SMEKLTIRQ
+333 KDIEKLIVRQ
-342 EELRFQKDNLEYAK
+342 ADLRFQHDNLEFAK

-364 EKKLV
+364 DKKLV
-369 EERNKHTSLQTI
+369 EEREKHTSFQAI
-381 VKEKQERKEQL
+381 VKEKQDRKDQL
-392 VFLALLKE
+392 AFQLLLKE

-413 QIATLEQNSGLE
+413 QIATLEQNIGLE
-425 QVNIRMDEIKQEA
+425 QVNQRMDEIKQEA
-438 RKQWEQS
+438 KKHWEQS

-450 EAVKQYLG
+450 EVVKQYLG
-458 YQKFLKKKGT
+458 FQKFLKKKGT
-468 ELSGQDKQ
+468 ELAQQDKQ
-476 KTKEIARLGTE
+476 KTKEIAQLSTE
-487 IDFLYTQIHT
+487 IDFLYTQMHT
-497 FESKEATLIQEFGD
+497 FESKEAALTQEFGD
-511 RLTYDFKGLIDC
+511 RLTYDLRGLID
-523 ISKQIE
+523 SLFKQIE
-529 DKEARLIEL
+529 DKKARLIEL
-538 QAKDKQSSEQQN
+538 QAKDKESSEKQN
-550 QLATLHGTLVQSVQF
+550 QLATSHGTLVQSIQF
-565 SEEKCEK
+565 SEEKYK
-572 LKTENEIQKQKE
+572 DLNQANEEQKQKE
-584 EKLLDKLLGLLDD
+584 AKLAEKLLGLIDD
-597 VAAPFTHS
+597 VTAPFTHS

-616 ILSNNRQQ
+616 ILGTNR
-624 GEQIK
+624 EQAEQMK
-629 KELWETQLDHSLNDE
+629 KELWVTQLDHSLNDE

-671 SQFLQSLSP
+671 TQFLQSLRP
-680 DEMANSLMTY
+680 EEMAHTLHTY

-700 QHQWQKIN
+700 GQQWQKIN
-708 QQVLSGRMFKSPV
+708 QQVLTGRMFKSPV
-721 PIFMREE
+721 PIFLREE
-728 MNSQNHQPSF
+728 MNSEHHQPSF
-738 VIINGTEKELLTDKN
+738 VILNGTEKELLSDKN
-753 QFTNWKIKIAKQ
+753 QFTSWKIKIAKQ
-765 IEEKKDTLIEIEK
+765 IEEKKEALDEIEK
-778 TETSLRRILKEID
+778 TEASLRRIIKEID
-791 RFLSSELS
+791 RFLSSDLS
-799 SDITKAFNQEQS
+799 IDIEKALNQEQN
-811 SLLSKK
+811 SLLSLK
-817 TKLQEIKIQ
+817 TKLQEIKAQ

-834 LQLKEQ
+834 LRLKEE
-840 LEKTKQKKEKL
+840 LEKTKGRIEKL
-851 TRNIETLEDFDQEK
+851 TRNVETLEEFEQDK

-874 KLEKEKQKEALGLQQ
+874 KLEKEKQQEALTIQQ
-889 QEIGKEHK
+889 QEIGKEHLK
-897 NIVELQNQW
+897 TVEQQNQW
-906 NQTYLEWKLTTEQA
+906 NQTYVEWKLTTEQN
-920 IKEIRFFIEEAD
+920 IKEIKFFIEEAVY
-932 FPADEKA
+932 PADEKA
-939 DHCEEVPR
+939 DQCEDVPR
-947 LSPHILEEIN
+947 LSPYFLQEVN
-957 GSIDELKLLQKS
+957 GSIEELKQLQKS
-969 KEEQARELLVIQAK
+969 KEEQARELLVLQAK

-998 HSHTEDWN
+998 NAYNDGWN
-1006 QAAEPDEPMSILE
+1006 KAPEPDEPMSILE
-1019 KMLQTAQKEAKTA
+1019 NMLQTAQKEVKAA

-1043 TVAETSLKHA
+1043 TVAETSLKHSI
-1053 VEQRDKS
+1053 EQRDKS
-1060 GKKIAKHEKQPEE
+1060 GKKVEKHGKQPEQ
-1073 WEDLDLKVKEVEIK
+1073 WADIDLEVKEVEIK

-1094 EEVKQ
+1094 EEVKK
-1099 AEKRHKETETNIA
+1099 AEKHQKEAETNIA

-1125 KEESAAFTEH
+1125 KEEAAAFTNH
-1135 DLEKVKSQGK
+1135 DLEQIKSLGK
-1145 ACILSWCEEHQAI
+1145 ACIISWCEEHQAI
-1158 QEDGQEKHAKI
+1158 QEEGQEKHAKI

-1199 MDTRHYTHIQGIV
+1199 MDTRHYTHIQTIV

-1234 KAQTFWASR
+1234 KAQNFWASR
-1243 ASMKVMSIAEAIRSM
+1243 ASMKVMSLSEAIRSM

-1286 DIEPLL
+1286 EIEPML

-1297 SAINKITKQFD
+1297 AAINKITKQFD
-1308 RIDDNNL
+1308 MIDDQNRA
-1315 SLDQE
+1315 LDEE

-1328 QILFISLRNR
+1328 QILFVSLRNR

-1358 QREHYST
+1358 QRDHYST
-1365 WQTINQGSRTK
+1365 WQTINQGSKTK

-1476 VPAFRIYQAEEVVQ
+1476 VPAFRIYQGEGVAQ
-1490 VR
+1490 

>member
-1 MSMPKIHR
+1 VI
-9 IRIVNLKY
+9 
-17 DGMQKQYK
+17 D
-25 DTTFNFHNDETST
+25 
-38 NGLIAMM
+38 
-45 NGGGKG
+45 
-51 VFLQTIFQILKPGTS
+51 
-66 WGKQNNRYY
+66 
-75 QQFFFNNKEQF
+75 
-86 IPYTFH
+86 
-92 VLIQWE
+92 
-98 LDGADRRH
+98 
-106 LITGGMFSAEQRIS
+106 
-120 MSEES
+120 
-125 GNESRTLEQE
+125 
-135 AKILPNITFYTRE
+135 
-148 FERKE
+148 
-153 EAALEHIPLYEN
+153 
-165 DEAAETE
+165 
-172 SLKDYLKWNG
+172 
-182 FDVYRDT
+182 
-189 KKHYRIL
+189 
-196 DTYGINRKDWD
+196 
-207 IMKDINKDEGG
+207 
-218 VGKYFEGA
+218 
-226 EDDHSLFQKRIIPT
+226 
-240 VSQVLHRTEHQKN
+240 
-253 DLVEIFKSQASIAKD
+253 
-268 LPVLLKREQAHKEFL
+268 
-283 EDIVPFEEHLAKG
+283 
-296 VEHKEIVQ
+296 
-304 SSILEGRKLLGALE
+304 
-318 HLKQSEEEGLLALEK
+318 
-333 SMEKLTIRQ
+333 
-342 EELRFQKDNLEYAK
+342 
-356 AHREVMDW
+356 
-364 EKKLV
+364 
-369 EERNKHTSLQTI
+369 
-381 VKEKQERKEQL
+381 KQERKEQL
-392 VFLALLKE
+392 VFQALLKE
-400 WSENEQTIRSLSQ
+400 WSENEQVIRSLSQ

-425 QVNIRMDEIKQEA
+425 QVNQRMDEIKQEA
-438 RKQWEQS
+438 RKQWERS

-450 EAVKQYLG
+450 SAVNQYLG
-458 YQKFLKKKGT
+458 YHKFLKKKGT
-468 ELSGQDKQ
+468 ELSRQDKQ
-476 KTKEIARLGTE
+476 RTKEIAQLSTE

-497 FESKEATLIQEFGD
+497 FDSREASLTQEFGD
-511 RLTYDFKGLIDC
+511 RLTYDLKGFIL
-523 ISKQIE
+523 SLAKQME
-529 DKEARLIEL
+529 DKEARLEDL
-538 QAKDKQSSEQQN
+538 QAKDKESSERQN
-550 QLATLHGTLVQSVQF
+550 QLATSHGTLVQSIQF
-565 SEEKCEK
+565 SEEKCEE
-572 LKTENEIQKQKE
+572 LNLANEEQKQKE
-584 EKLLDKLLGLLDD
+584 AKLLDKLQGLIDD
-597 VAAPFTHS
+597 VTAPFTHS

-616 ILSNNRQQ
+616 FLGTNRQQ

-629 KELWETQLDHSLNDE
+629 KEFWETQLDHSLNDE

-671 SQFLQSLSP
+671 TQFLQSLSREEVA
-680 DEMANSLMTY
+680 DYSSVY

-700 QHQWQKIN
+700 GQQWQKIN

-721 PIFMREE
+721 HNE
-728 MNSQNHQPSF
+728 NQPLSF
-738 VIINGTEKELLTDKN
+738 VVVKGTEQELLTDKN
-753 QFTNWKIKIAKQ
+753 QFTNWKIKITKQ
-765 IEEKKDTLIEIEK
+765 IEEKKDTMIEIEK

-791 RFLSSELS
+791 RFLSGQLS
-799 SDITKAFNQEQS
+799 SDIEKAINQEQNA
-811 SLLSKK
+811 LITKK
-817 TKLQEIKIQ
+817 TNFQEITKLEQ
-826 EEKEKELQ
+826 KEKELQ

-840 LEKTKQKKEKL
+840 LENTKLKMEKL
-851 TRNIETLEDFDQEK
+851 TKDKETLEELDQEK
-865 TLHQENKRV
+865 NLHQENKRV
-874 KLEKEKQKEALGLQQ
+874 KLEKEKKKEALGIGQR
-889 QEIGKEHK
+889 EIEKEHE
-897 NIVELQNQW
+897 NIVALQNKW
-906 NQTYLEWKLTTEQA
+906 NQTYVEWKLTTEQN
-920 IKEIRFFIEEAD
+920 IKEIRFFIEDAA
-932 FPADEKA
+932 FPPDEKA
-939 DHCEEVPR
+939 EPSDEVPH
-947 LSPHILEEIN
+947 LSTHLLEEIN
-957 GSIDELKLLQKS
+957 GSIDELKQLQKS
-969 KEEQARELLVIQAK
+969 KEEQARELLIIQAK

-998 HSHTEDWN
+998 NTHDEDWN
-1006 QAAEPDEPMSILE
+1006 QASEPDEPISILE
-1019 KMLQTAQKEAKTA
+1019 NMLQTAQKEAKTA

-1053 VEQRDKS
+1053 TEQRDKS
-1060 GKKIAKHEKQPEE
+1060 GKKVEKHEKQPEK
-1073 WEDLDLKVKEVEIK
+1073 WEDLDLEVKAVEIK

-1099 AEKRHKETETNIA
+1099 AEKRQKETETNIA
-1112 GFEGDLLTLSVIL
+1112 GYEGDLLTLSVIL
-1125 KEESAAFTEH
+1125 KEEAAAFTNH
-1135 DLEKVKSQGK
+1135 DLEKIKSQGK

-1158 QEDGQEKHAKI
+1158 QEEGKEKHAKI

-1199 MDTRHYTHIQGIV
+1199 MDTRHYTHIQSIV

-1234 KAQTFWASR
+1234 KAQNFWASR

-1297 SAINKITKQFD
+1297 TAINKITKQFD
-1308 RIDDNNL
+1308 MIDDHNRA
-1315 SLDQE
+1315 LDEE

-1328 QILFISLRNR
+1328 QILFVSLRNR

-1456 AYYKLDFIREKGK
+1456 AYYKLDFIR
-1469 EIVSDTI
+1469 
-1476 VPAFRIYQAEEVVQ
+1476 R
-1490 VR
+1490 

>member
-1 MSMPKIHR
+1 MPKIHR
-9 IRIVNLKY
+9 IRIVGLKY

-98 LDGADRRH
+98 LDGADH
-106 LITGGMFSAEQRIS
+106 ASLVTGGMFSAEQRIS
-120 MSEES
+120 MNEES
-125 GNESRTLEQE
+125 GMESKTLEQE
-135 AKILPNITFYTRE
+135 AKIVPNITFYTRE

-153 EAALEHIPLYEN
+153 EAALEHIPLYEHGEVA
-165 DEAAETE
+165 DTE

-182 FDVYRDT
+182 YDVYRDT

-207 IMKDINKDEGG
+207 IMKEINKDEGG

-240 VSQVLHRTEHQKN
+240 ISQVLHRTEHQSN

-283 EDIVPFEEHLAKG
+283 EDIIPFEEHLAKG
-296 VEHKEIVQ
+296 VEHKEIVH
-304 SSILEGRKLLGALE
+304 SSIQAGRQLLGALQ
-318 HLKQSEEEGLLALEK
+318 HLKQSEEETLLTLEK
-333 SMEKLTIRQ
+333 DLEKLIIRQ
-342 EELRFQKDNLEYAK
+342 ADLRFQKENLEFAK
-356 AHREVMDW
+356 AHRDVMDW
-364 EKKLV
+364 DKKLV
-369 EERNKHTSLQTI
+369 EEREKHTSLQAI
-381 VKEKQERKEQL
+381 VKVKQDRKAQL
-392 VFLALLKE
+392 DFQLLLKE
-400 WSENEQTIRSLSQ
+400 WNENEQSIRSLSQ

-425 QVNIRMDEIKQEA
+425 QVNQRMDEIKQEA
-438 RKQWEQS
+438 RKQWNQS

-450 EAVKQYLG
+450 EGVKQYLG
-458 YQKFLKKKGT
+458 YKKFLNKKATG
-468 ELSGQDKQ
+468 LVQQDKQ
-476 KTKEIARLGTE
+476 KTKDIAQLGTE
-487 IDFLYTQIHT
+487 IDFLYTQMHT
-497 FESKEATLIQEFGD
+497 FETKEAALIQEFGD
-511 RLTYDFKGLIDC
+511 RLTYDLKGLTLSL
-523 ISKQIE
+523 SKQIE
-529 DKEARLIEL
+529 DKQARLVEL
-538 QAKDKQSSEQQN
+538 QAKDKDSNEKQN
-550 QLATLHGTLVQSVQF
+550 QLATSHGTLFQSIQF
-565 SEEKCEK
+565 SEEKCEE
-572 LKTENEIQKQKE
+572 LKTANEGQKQKE
-584 EKLLDKLLGLLDD
+584 AKLLEKLHGLIDD
-597 VAAPFTHS
+597 VTVPFTHS

-616 ILSNNRQQ
+616 ILGTNRQQ
-624 GEQIK
+624 AEQMK
-629 KELWETQLDHSLNDE
+629 KELWGTQLDHSLNDE

-671 SQFLQSLSP
+671 AQFLQSLSP
-680 DEMANSLMTY
+680 EDLAHSLMTN

-700 QHQWQKIN
+700 GQQWQKIN
-708 QQVLSGRMFKSPV
+708 QQVLTGRMFKSPV
-721 PIFMREE
+721 PIFLREE
-728 MNSQNHQPSF
+728 MNGEKHQQSF
-738 VIINGTEKELLTDKN
+738 VIINGTENGLLSDKN
-753 QFTNWKIKIAKQ
+753 QFTSWKITIAKQ
-765 IEEKKDTLIEIEK
+765 IEEKKDTLVELEK
-778 TETSLRRILKEID
+778 TETSLRRILKEVD
-791 RFLSSELS
+791 RFISSELS
-799 SDITKAFNQEQS
+799 SDIEKDFKQEQNT
-811 SLLSKK
+811 LLSKK
-817 TKLQEIKIQ
+817 TKLQEIKTQ
-826 EEKEKELQ
+826 EQKEKELQ
-834 LQLKEQ
+834 LGLKEQ
-840 LEKTKQKKEKL
+840 LEKTNGKIEKL
-851 TRNIETLEDFDQEK
+851 TRNVETLEEFNQEK

-889 QEIGKEHK
+889 QEIGKEHQQT
-897 NIVELQNQW
+897 VELQNQW
-906 NQTYLEWKLTTEQA
+906 NQTYVEWKLTTEQT
-920 IKEIRFFIEEAD
+920 IKEIRFYIEEAV
-932 FPADEKA
+932 FPAVEKA
-939 DHCEEVPR
+939 DLSDEVPQ
-947 LSPHILEEIN
+947 LSPYLLQEIN
-957 GSIDELKLLQKS
+957 GSIGELKQLQKS
-969 KEEQARELLVIQAK
+969 KEEQARELLVLQAK
-983 KETEQKQQKKLEKKL
+983 KETEQKQQNKLEKKL
-998 HSHTEDWN
+998 NAHDQDWN
-1006 QAAEPDEPMSILE
+1006 QAKEPDEPLSILE
-1019 KMLQTAQKEAKTA
+1019 NMLQTAQKEAKSA
-1032 EKEERE
+1032 EKDERE

-1053 VEQRDKS
+1053 TEQRDKS
-1060 GKKIAKHEKQPEE
+1060 GKKVEKYEKQPEQ
-1073 WEDLDLKVKEVEIK
+1073 WADLDLEVKAVEIK

-1099 AEKRHKETETNIA
+1099 AEKRQKETETNIA
-1112 GFEGDLLTLSVIL
+1112 GYEGDLLTLSVIL
-1125 KEESAAFTEH
+1125 KEEAAAFTNE
-1135 DLEKVKSQGK
+1135 DLEKINSLGK

-1158 QEDGQEKHAKI
+1158 QEEGQEKHAKI

-1199 MDTRHYTHIQGIV
+1199 LDTRHYTHIQTIV

-1234 KAQTFWASR
+1234 KAQNFWASR

-1297 SAINKITKQFD
+1297 TAINKITKQFD
-1308 RIDDNNL
+1308 MIDDHNRA
-1315 SLDQE
+1315 LDDE

-1328 QILFISLRNR
+1328 QILFVSLRNR

-1358 QREHYST
+1358 QKGHYST

-1449 EISQRFD
+1449 EISQRFA

-1469 EIVSDTI
+1469 EIVSETI
-1476 VPAFRIYQAEEVVQ
+1476 VPAYRIYQGEAVAE

>member
-1 MSMPKIHR
+1 MPKIHR
-9 IRIVNLKY
+9 IRIVGLKY

-25 DTTFNFHNDETST
+25 DTTFHFHNEETST

-51 VFLQTIFQILKPGTS
+51 VFLQTIFQMIKPGTS

-92 VLIQWE
+92 VAIEWE

-120 MSEES
+120 MSDEGEIE
-125 GNESRTLEQE
+125 GKTLEQE

-148 FERKE
+148 FERNE
-153 EAALEHIPLYEN
+153 VAALEHIPLYEN
-165 DEAAETE
+165 DEVSETE
-172 SLKDYLKWNG
+172 GLKDYLKWNG
-182 FDVYRDT
+182 YDVYRDT

-207 IMKDINKDEGG
+207 ILKDINKDEGG

-226 EDDHSLFQKRIIPT
+226 EDDHSLFKKRIIPT

-296 VEHKEIVQ
+296 IEHRELVEE
-304 SSILEGRKLLGALE
+304 SIKIGRQYLGALE
-318 HLKQSEEEGLLALEK
+318 HLKQTEEETRLALEK
-333 SMEKLTIRQ
+333 KIEKLAQ
-342 EELRFQKDNLEYAK
+342 KQGDLRFQKDNLEFAK
-356 AHREVMDW
+356 AHREVLDW

-369 EERNKHTSLQTI
+369 EEKKKHTELEE
-381 VKEKQERKEQL
+381 VVREKQERKEQL
-392 VFLALLKE
+392 SYQLLLKE
-400 WSENEQTIRSLSQ
+400 WYEYEQTIRSLSQ

-425 QVNIRMDEIKQEA
+425 QVNQRMAEIKEA
-438 RKQWEQS
+438 AATQWAEAYQK
-445 YLSIQ
+445 IQ
-450 EAVKQYLG
+450 DAVKQYLG
-458 YQKFLKKKGT
+458 YQKFLKKKGQ
-468 ELSGQDKQ
+468 ELSQQDKQ
-476 KTKEIARLGTE
+476 KTKEIVQASSE
-487 IDFLYTQIHT
+487 IDFLYTQIHA
-497 FESKEATLIQEFGD
+497 FESKEEALVKEFGD
-511 RLTYDFKGLIDC
+511 RLTYDLRGLINSL
-523 ISKQIE
+523 SKQAAE
-529 DKEARLIEL
+529 KRTRLEEL
-538 QAKDKQSSEQQN
+538 QAQEQKSSEKQN
-550 QLATLHGTLVQSVQF
+550 QLAAAHGTLVQSIQHL
-565 SEEKCEK
+565 EEKCEE
-572 LKTENEIQKQKE
+572 LTAANEEQKQKE
-584 EKLLDKLLGLLDD
+584 AKLYEKLHGLLAD
-597 VAAPFTHS
+597 VSVPFTNS
-605 LLSKYAIQIEE
+605 LLSNYAIQIEE
-616 ILSNNRQQ
+616 ILVQNRQE

-629 KELWETQLDHSLNDE
+629 QELWETQLDHSLNDE
-644 PFWIANKDV
+644 HFWIANADV

-671 SQFLQSLSP
+671 AQFLQSLPSE
-680 DEMANSLMTY
+680 EMAQYLLSN
-690 PLLPYGLVVS
+690 PLLPYGLVVN

-708 QQVLSGRMFKSPV
+708 QQVLSSRKFNSPV
-721 PIFMREE
+721 PIFLREE
-728 MNSQNHQPSF
+728 MNSNDSVPSSF
-738 VIINGTEKELLTDKN
+738 VIINGTERELVTDKN

-765 IEEKKDTLIEIEK
+765 IDEKKDTLIEIEK
-778 TETSLRRILKEID
+778 TESTLRRILKEID
-791 RFLSSELS
+791 RFLSKDLAIEIERAIQL
-799 SDITKAFNQEQS
+799 EQNT
-811 SLLSKK
+811 LQAKK
-817 TKLQEIKIQ
+817 VNLQETMKQ
-826 EEKEKELQ
+826 EEKEKQ
-834 LQLKEQ
+834 LQQERK
-840 LEKTKQKKEKL
+840 
-851 TRNIETLEDFDQEK
+851 DQMEK
-865 TLHQENKRV
+865 TLRKIEKLSSDVQTLEEFEAERTRNHENQRV
-874 KLEKEKQKEALGLQQ
+874 KLEKEKQKEAFVLKQ
-889 QEIGKEHK
+889 QEIGKEYDA
-897 NIVELQNQW
+897 IAELQTQW
-906 NQTYLEWKLTTEQA
+906 NQTYLEWKLKTEQN
-920 IKEIRFFIEEAD
+920 IKEIAMFIEGAA
-932 FPADEKA
+932 FPPDEKA
-939 DHCEEVPR
+939 DQTDEVPR
-947 LSPHILEEIN
+947 LSPQLLEEIN
-957 GSIDELKLLQKS
+957 GSIDELKQLQKS
-969 KEEQARELLVIQAK
+969 KEEQARELLAIQAK
-983 KETEQKQQKKLEKKL
+983 KESEQKQQGKLEKKL
-998 HSHTEDWN
+998 NAQGEDWKE
-1006 QAAEPDEPMSILE
+1006 ATEPDEPISILE
-1019 KMLQTAQKEAKTA
+1019 SLMQTAQKEAKSA

-1043 TVAETSLKHA
+1043 TKAETTLEHTK
-1053 VEQRDKS
+1053 EQREKA
-1060 GKKIAKHEKQPEE
+1060 GKKVAKLDKEPEE
-1073 WEDLDLKVKEVEIK
+1073 WEDLDLNVKEIEIK
-1087 DQTKLTK
+1087 DQTKKTK
-1094 EEVKQ
+1094 EEIKQ
-1099 AEKRHKETETNIA
+1099 AEKHHKETEANIA
-1112 GFEGDLLTLSVIL
+1112 SYEGDLLTLSVIL
-1125 KEESAAFTEH
+1125 KEEASAFTNDEI
-1135 DLEKVKSQGK
+1135 EKIKSQGK
-1145 ACILSWCEEHQAI
+1145 ACILAWCEEHQGI
-1158 QEDGQEKHAKI
+1158 HEEGQEKHAKI
-1169 DQSLRNLK
+1169 EQSLRNLK

-1192 VLTTLDH
+1192 VLSTLDH
-1199 MDTRHYTHIQGIV
+1199 MDTRHYTHIQSVV

-1234 KAQTFWASR
+1234 NAQNFWASR
-1243 ASMKVMSIAEAIRSM
+1243 ASMKVMSISEAIRSM

-1271 PLVQL
+1271 PLVQM
-1276 KEDILPKKAE
+1276 KEDILPKKPE

-1308 RIDDNNL
+1308 IIDDTNRA
-1315 SLDQE
+1315 LDEE
-1320 IKQLISDE
+1320 IRELISDE
-1328 QILFISLRNR
+1328 QILFVSLRNR

-1409 VCDNP
+1409 VVDNP

-1449 EISQRFD
+1449 EISQRFE

-1476 VPAFRIYQAEEVVQ
+1476 VPAFRIYQGEEVGQ
-1490 VR
+1490 

>member
-9 IRIVNLKY
+9 IRIVGLKY

-25 DTTFNFHNDETST
+25 DTTFNFHNGETST

-75 QQFFFNNKEQF
+75 QQYFFNQKEQF

-92 VLIQWE
+92 VVIQWE
-98 LDGADRRH
+98 LDGADHRH

-125 GNESRTLEQE
+125 GDESKSLEQE

-148 FERKE
+148 FERRE
-153 EAALEHIPLYEN
+153 EAALDHIPLYEN
-165 DEAAETE
+165 DEVAETE

-182 FDVYRDT
+182 YDVYRDT

-226 EDDHSLFQKRIIPT
+226 EDDHSLFKTRIIPT
-240 VSQVLHRTEHQKN
+240 ISGVLHRTEHQKN

-283 EDIVPFEEHLAKG
+283 EDIVPFEENVAKG
-296 VEHKEIVQ
+296 VEHKEIVHT
-304 SSILEGRKLLGALE
+304 SIKVGRQLLGALQ
-318 HLKQSEEEGLLALEK
+318 HLKQSEEETLLTIEK
-333 SMEKLTIRQ
+333 NIEKLTLRQ
-342 EELRFQKDNLEYAK
+342 ADLRYQKDNLEYAK
-356 AHREVMDW
+356 AHREVLHW

-369 EERNKHTSLQTI
+369 EEKNKHTSLQAI
-381 VKEKQERKEQL
+381 VEDKQERKEQL
-392 VFLALLKE
+392 VFQLLMKE
-400 WSENEQTIRSLSQ
+400 WSDNEQSIRSLSQ
-413 QIATLEQNSGLE
+413 QIEKLEQNSGLE
-425 QVNIRMDEIKQEA
+425 QVNQRMDEIKKEA
-438 RKQWEQS
+438 AKQWEQTS
-445 YLSIQ
+445 HSIQ
-450 EAVKQYLG
+450 EAVKQYSG

-468 ELSGQDKQ
+468 ELSRQDKQ
-476 KTKEIARLGTE
+476 KTKEMAKLSTE
-487 IDFLYTQIHT
+487 IDFLYTQMHT
-497 FESKEATLIQEFGD
+497 FESKEEALIKEFGD
-511 RLTYDFKGLIDC
+511 RLTYDLNGLTLSL
-523 ISKQIE
+523 SKQIE
-529 DKEARLIEL
+529 DKKALIEEL
-538 QAKDKQSSEQQN
+538 QAKTKESSEKQN
-550 QLATLHGTLVQSVQF
+550 QLATEHGTLVQYIQF
-565 SEEKCEK
+565 SEEKCEE
-572 LKTENEIQKQKE
+572 LRAANEGQKQKE
-584 EKLLDKLLGLLDD
+584 AKLLDKLHGLLDD
-597 VAAPFTHS
+597 VDAPFTPA
-605 LLSKYAIQIEE
+605 LLSKYSLQIEE
-616 ILSNNRQQ
+616 ILGQNLQQ

-644 PFWIANKDV
+644 HFWIPNKDV

-671 SQFLQSLSP
+671 TQFLQSLSAE
-680 DEMANSLMTY
+680 EMANLSLTY

-700 QHQWQKIN
+700 GHQWQNIN

-728 MNSQNHQPSF
+728 MNSENHQPSF
-738 VIINGTEKELLTDKN
+738 VIVNGTEKELVTDKN
-753 QFTNWKIKIAKQ
+753 QFTNWKIKITKQ
-765 IEEKKDTLIEIEK
+765 IDEKKDILIEIEK
-778 TETSLRRILKEID
+778 TETSLRRMLKEID
-791 RFLSSELS
+791 RFISSKLS
-799 SDITKAFNQEQS
+799 SDIEKDFNQEQNV
-811 SLLSKK
+811 LRSKK
-817 TKLQEIKIQ
+817 TKLQEITIQ
-826 EEKEKELQ
+826 EEKEKEYQ
-834 LQLKEQ
+834 LSLKEQ
-840 LEKTKQKKEKL
+840 LEKTKQKIEELAK
-851 TRNIETLEDFDQEK
+851 NVETLVDFDREK
-865 TLHQENKRV
+865 SLHQENKRV
-874 KLEKEKQKEALGLQQ
+874 KGEKEKQKDALSIGQ
-889 QEIGKEHK
+889 QEIGIEHQK
-897 NIVELQNQW
+897 NVELQTEW
-906 NQTYLEWKLTTEQA
+906 NQTYLEWKLTTEQN
-920 IKEIRFFIEEAD
+920 IKEIAFFIDEAV
-932 FPADEKA
+932 FPTDEKA
-939 DHCEEVPR
+939 EQCEEVPR
-947 LSPHILEEIN
+947 LSPHLLEEIN
-957 GSIDELKLLQKS
+957 GSINELKQLQKS
-969 KEEQARELLVIQAK
+969 KEEQARELMVIQAR

-998 HSHTEDWN
+998 NTHNKDWKE
-1006 QAAEPDEPMSILE
+1006 ASEPEEPITILE
-1019 KMLQTAQKEAKTA
+1019 NMLQTAQKEAKAA

-1043 TVAETSLKHA
+1043 TVAETTLKHA
-1053 VEQRDKS
+1053 AEQREKS
-1060 GKKIAKHEKQPEE
+1060 GKKIEKHEKQPEE
-1073 WEDLDLKVKEVEIK
+1073 WENLDLEVKAVEIK
-1087 DQTKLTK
+1087 DQTKITK
-1094 EEVKQ
+1094 AEVKQ
-1099 AEKRHKETETNIA
+1099 AEKRQKETEQNIS

-1125 KEESAAFTEH
+1125 KEEAAAFTDH
-1135 DLEKVKSQGK
+1135 DIEKIKSQGK
-1145 ACILSWCEEHQAI
+1145 ASILSWCEEHQAI
-1158 QEDGQEKHAKI
+1158 LEEGQEKHAKI

-1199 MDTRHYTHIQGIV
+1199 MDTRHYTHIQSIV
-1212 KNMKRF
+1212 TNMKRF

-1234 KAQTFWASR
+1234 NAQNFWASR
-1243 ASMKVMSIAEAIRSM
+1243 ASMKVMSILEAIRSM

-1276 KEDILPKKAE
+1276 KEDILPKKTE

-1297 SAINKITKQFD
+1297 AAINKITKQFD
-1308 RIDDNNL
+1308 RIDDHNRL
-1315 SLDQE
+1315 LDQE
-1320 IKQLISDE
+1320 LKQLISDE
-1328 QILFISLRNR
+1328 QILFVSLRNR

-1358 QREHYST
+1358 QKEHYST
-1365 WQTINQGSRTK
+1365 WQTINQGSKTK

-1395 LSVKSETDQ
+1395 LSVKSETDH

-1456 AYYKLDFIREKGK
+1456 AYYKLDFIRENGK

-1476 VPAFRIYQAEEVVQ
+1476 VPAFRIYQGEEVVQ
-1490 VR
+1490 

>member
-1 MSMPKIHR
+1 MPKIHR
-9 IRIVNLKY
+9 IRIVGLKY

-25 DTTFNFHNDETST
+25 DTTFNFHNGETST

-75 QQFFFNNKEQF
+75 QQYFFNQKEQF

-92 VLIQWE
+92 VVIQWE
-98 LDGADRRH
+98 LDGADHRH

-125 GNESRTLEQE
+125 GDESKSLEQE

-148 FERKE
+148 FERRE
-153 EAALEHIPLYEN
+153 EAALDHIPLYEN
-165 DEAAETE
+165 DEVAETE

-182 FDVYRDT
+182 YDVYRDT

-226 EDDHSLFQKRIIPT
+226 EDDHSLFKTRIIPT
-240 VSQVLHRTEHQKN
+240 VSGVLHRTEHQKN

-283 EDIVPFEEHLAKG
+283 EDIVPFEENVAKG
-296 VEHKEIVQ
+296 VEHKEIVHT
-304 SSILEGRKLLGALE
+304 SIKVGRQLLGALQ
-318 HLKQSEEEGLLALEK
+318 HLKQSEEETL
-333 SMEKLTIRQ
+333 LTIEKNIENLTLKQ
-342 EELRFQKDNLEYAK
+342 ADLRYQKDNLEYAK
-356 AHREVMDW
+356 AHREVLDW

-369 EERNKHTSLQTI
+369 EEKNKHTSLQAI
-381 VKEKQERKEQL
+381 VEDKQERKDQL
-392 VFLALLKE
+392 VFQLLMKE
-400 WSENEQTIRSLSQ
+400 WSDNEQSIRSLSQ
-413 QIATLEQNSGLE
+413 QIEKLEQNSGLE
-425 QVNIRMDEIKQEA
+425 QVNQRMDEIKKEA
-438 RKQWEQS
+438 AKQWEQTS
-445 YLSIQ
+445 HSIQ
-450 EAVKQYLG
+450 EGVKQYSG
-458 YQKFLKKKGT
+458 YQKFLKNKGT
-468 ELSGQDKQ
+468 ELSRQDKQ
-476 KTKEIARLGTE
+476 KTKEMAKISTE
-487 IDFLYTQIHT
+487 IDFLYTQMHT
-497 FESKEATLIQEFGD
+497 FESKEEALIKEFGD
-511 RLTYDFKGLIDC
+511 RLTYDLNGLTLSL
-523 ISKQIE
+523 SKQIE
-529 DKEARLIEL
+529 DKKALIEEL
-538 QAKDKQSSEQQN
+538 QAKTKVSSEKQN
-550 QLATLHGTLVQSVQF
+550 QLATEQGTLVQYIQF
-565 SEEKCEK
+565 SEEKCEE
-572 LKTENEIQKQKE
+572 LRAANEGQKQKE
-584 EKLLDKLLGLLDD
+584 AKLLDKLQGLLNDID
-597 VAAPFTHS
+597 VPFTPA
-605 LLSKYAIQIEE
+605 LLSKYSLQVEE
-616 ILSNNRQQ
+616 ILGQNLQQ

-629 KELWETQLDHSLNDE
+629 KELWETQLDHTLNDE
-644 PFWIANKDV
+644 HFWIPNKDV

-671 SQFLQSLSP
+671 TQFLQSLSAE
-680 DEMANSLMTY
+680 EMANLSLTY

-700 QHQWQKIN
+700 GHQWQNIN

-728 MNSQNHQPSF
+728 MNSENHQPSF
-738 VIINGTEKELLTDKN
+738 VIVNGTEKELVTDKN

-765 IEEKKDTLIEIEK
+765 IDEKKDILIEIEK
-778 TETSLRRILKEID
+778 TETSLRRMLKEID
-791 RFLSSELS
+791 RFISSKLS
-799 SDITKAFNQEQS
+799 SDIEKDFNQEQNV
-811 SLLSKK
+811 LRSKK
-817 TKLQEIKIQ
+817 TKLQEITIQ
-826 EEKEKELQ
+826 EEKEKEYQ
-834 LQLKEQ
+834 LSLKEQ
-840 LEKTKQKKEKL
+840 LEKTKQKIEELAK
-851 TRNIETLEDFDQEK
+851 NVETLVDFDREK
-865 TLHQENKRV
+865 SLHQENKRV
-874 KLEKEKQKEALGLQQ
+874 RGEKEKLKDALSIGQ
-889 QEIGKEHK
+889 QEIGIEHQK
-897 NIVELQNQW
+897 NAELQTEW
-906 NQTYLEWKLTTEQA
+906 NQTYLEWKLTTEQN
-920 IKEIRFFIEEAD
+920 IKEIAFFIDEAV
-932 FPADEKA
+932 FPTDEKA
-939 DHCEEVPR
+939 EQSEEVPR
-947 LSPHILEEIN
+947 LSPHLLEEIN
-957 GSIDELKLLQKS
+957 GSINELKQLQKS
-969 KEEQARELLVIQAK
+969 KEEQARELMVIQAR

-998 HSHTEDWN
+998 NTHNKDWKE
-1006 QAAEPDEPMSILE
+1006 ASEPEEPITILE
-1019 KMLQTAQKEAKTA
+1019 NMLQTAQKEAKAA

-1043 TVAETSLKHA
+1043 TVAETTLKHA
-1053 VEQRDKS
+1053 AEQREKS
-1060 GKKIAKHEKQPEE
+1060 GKKIEKHEKQPEE
-1073 WEDLDLKVKEVEIK
+1073 WENLDLEVKAVEIK

-1094 EEVKQ
+1094 AEVKQ
-1099 AEKRHKETETNIA
+1099 AEKRQKETEQNIS

-1125 KEESAAFTEH
+1125 KEEAAAFT
-1135 DLEKVKSQGK
+1135 DSDIEKIKSQGK
-1145 ACILSWCEEHQAI
+1145 ASILSWCEEHQAI
-1158 QEDGQEKHAKI
+1158 LEEGQEKHAKI

-1199 MDTRHYTHIQGIV
+1199 MDTRHYTHIQSIV
-1212 KNMKRF
+1212 TNMKRF

-1234 KAQTFWASR
+1234 NAQNFWASR
-1243 ASMKVMSIAEAIRSM
+1243 ASMKVMSISEAIRSM

-1276 KEDILPKKAE
+1276 KEDILPKKVE

-1297 SAINKITKQFD
+1297 AAINKITKQFD
-1308 RIDDNNL
+1308 RIDDHNRL
-1315 SLDQE
+1315 LDQE

-1328 QILFISLRNR
+1328 QILFVSLRNR

-1358 QREHYST
+1358 QKEHYST
-1365 WQTINQGSRTK
+1365 WQTINQGSKTK

-1395 LSVKSETDQ
+1395 LSVKSETDH

-1476 VPAFRIYQAEEVVQ
+1476 VPAFRIYQGEEVVQ
-1490 VR
+1490 

>member
-1 MSMPKIHR
+1 MPKIHR
-9 IRIVNLKY
+9 IRIVGLKY

-25 DTTFNFHNDETST
+25 DTTFNFHNEETST

-92 VLIQWE
+92 VVIQWE

-106 LITGGMFSAEQRIS
+106 LVTGGMFSAEQRIS
-120 MSEES
+120 VNEES
-125 GNESRTLEQE
+125 GNESKSLEQE

-153 EAALEHIPLYEN
+153 EASLEHIPLYEN
-165 DEAAETE
+165 DEVAETE

-182 FDVYRDT
+182 YDVYKDI

-207 IMKDINKDEGG
+207 IMKEINKDEGG

-283 EDIVPFEEHLAKG
+283 EDIIPFEENLAKG
-296 VEHKEIVQ
+296 VEHKEIVTDSVQ
-304 SSILEGRKLLGALE
+304 VGRQLLGALQ
-318 HLKQSEEEGLLALEK
+318 HLKQTDEETLLTIAK
-333 SMEKLTIRQ
+333 DTEKLKLRQ
-342 EELRFQKDNLEYAK
+342 ADLRFQQDNLEYAK
-356 AHREVMDW
+356 AHREVLDW

-369 EERNKHTSLQTI
+369 EEKNKHASLQEF
-381 VKEKQERKEQL
+381 VKEKQERKKLLDFQL
-392 VFLALLKE
+392 LLKE
-400 WSENEQTIRSLSQ
+400 WNENEQSIRSLSQ

-425 QVNIRMDEIKQEA
+425 QVNQRMDEIKQEA
-438 RKQWEQS
+438 SKQWEQS

-450 EAVKQYLG
+450 ESVKQYLG
-458 YQKFLKKKGT
+458 YEKFLTKKGND
-468 ELSGQDKQ
+468 LSQQDKQ
-476 KTKEIARLGTE
+476 KTTAIAQLSSE
-487 IDFLYTQIHT
+487 IDFLYTQMQT
-497 FESKEATLIQEFGD
+497 FELEEENLIKEFGD
-511 RLTYDFKGLIDC
+511 RLSYDVRGFIEFLF
-523 ISKQIE
+523 KQIE
-529 DKEARLIEL
+529 DKKARVEEL
-538 QAKDKQSSEQQN
+538 QAKEKESRELLN
-550 QLATLHGTLVQSVQF
+550 TFATSHGTLVQSIQF
-565 SEEKCEK
+565 SEEKCEE
-572 LKTENEIQKQKE
+572 LKAEIEEKKQKE
-584 EKLLDKLLGLLDD
+584 AKLIDRLHGLIDD
-597 VAAPFTHS
+597 VTVPLTHA
-605 LLSKYAIQIEE
+605 LLSKYALQIEE
-616 ILSNNRQQ
+616 ILGNNREQ

-629 KELWETQLDHSLNDE
+629 KDLWEIQLDHSLNDE
-644 PFWIANKDV
+644 HFWIPNKDV

-671 SQFLQSLSP
+671 TQFLQSLSK
-680 DEMANSLMTY
+680 EELVNYLLTY
-690 PLLPYGLVVS
+690 PLLPYGLIVS
-700 QHQWQKIN
+700 GQQWQKIN

-721 PIFMREE
+721 PIFLREE
-728 MNSQNHQPSF
+728 MNSEHHQPSF
-738 VIINGTEKELLTDKN
+738 VMINGTEKELLTDKN
-753 QFTNWKIKIAKQ
+753 QFTNWKINIAKQ
-765 IEEKKDTLIEIEK
+765 IEEKKETLIEIEK
-778 TETSLRRILKEID
+778 TETSLRGILKEID
-791 RFLSSELS
+791 RFLSRELAV
-799 SDITKAFNQEQS
+799 DMERAFNQEQNA
-811 SLLSKK
+811 LLSKK
-817 TKLQEIKIQ
+817 VQLQENTTQQQKQ
-826 EEKEKELQ
+826 KELQ
-834 LQLKEQ
+834 RQLKEE
-840 LEKTKQKKEKL
+840 LETTKIKIEKL
-851 TRNIETLEDFDQEK
+851 TRDVGKIEEYERDKLVQ
-865 TLHQENKRV
+865 QENNRV
-874 KLEKEKQKEALGLQQ
+874 KIEKEKRKETLILGQKE
-889 QEIGKEHK
+889 IVKEHQ
-897 NIVELQNQW
+897 NIVELQKKW
-906 NQTYLEWKLTTEQA
+906 HQTYLEWKVTTEQN
-920 IKEIRFFIEEAD
+920 IKEIALFIETAV
-932 FPADEKA
+932 FPADEKTEA
-939 DHCEEVPR
+939 CEEVPR
-947 LSPHILEEIN
+947 LSPHLLEEIN
-957 GSIDELKLLQKS
+957 GSIEELKQLQKS

-998 HSHTEDWN
+998 DTQNKEWKE
-1006 QAAEPDEPMSILE
+1006 APEPHEPISILE
-1019 KMLQTAQKEAKTA
+1019 NLLQTAQKEAKTA

-1038 QGTAV
+1038 QGTAL

-1053 VEQRDKS
+1053 SQQRDKAA
-1060 GKKIAKHEKQPEE
+1060 KKISKHEQQPEE
-1073 WEDLDLKVKEVEIK
+1073 WENLDLDVKAIEIK
-1087 DQTKLTK
+1087 DQTKQTL
-1094 EEVKQ
+1094 EEIKQ
-1099 AEKRHKETETNIA
+1099 AEKLQKETESNIA
-1112 GFEGDLLTLSVIL
+1112 GYEGDLLTLSVIL
-1125 KEESAAFTEH
+1125 KEDPAAFTDT
-1135 DLEKVKSQGK
+1135 DLEKVKNQGK

-1158 QEDGQEKHAKI
+1158 QEKGKEKHAKI
-1169 DQSLRNLK
+1169 EQSLRNLK
-1177 LTIEGKDWEIRFKNE
+1177 LIIEGKDWEIRFKNE

-1199 MDTRHYTHIQGIV
+1199 MDTRHYSHIQSVV

-1234 KAQTFWASR
+1234 KAQNFWASR
-1243 ASMKVMSIAEAIRSM
+1243 ASMKVMSISEAIRSM

-1276 KEDILPKKAE
+1276 KEDILPKKPE

-1297 SAINKITKQFD
+1297 AAINKITKQFD
-1308 RIDDNNL
+1308 TIDHNNQAV
-1315 SLDQE
+1315 DQE

-1328 QILFISLRNR
+1328 QILFVSLRNR

-1395 LSVKSETDQ
+1395 LSVKNESDQ

-1428 AVAEKLKFQF
+1428 SVAEKLKFQF

-1449 EISQRFD
+1449 EISQRFE

-1476 VPAFRIYQAEEVVQ
+1476 VPAYRIYQ
-1490 VR
+1490 

>member
-1 MSMPKIHR
+1 MPKIHR
-9 IRIVNLKY
+9 IRIVGLKY

-25 DTTFNFHNDETST
+25 DTTFNFHNEETST

-98 LDGADRRH
+98 LDGSDRRH
-106 LITGGMFSAEQRIS
+106 LVTGGMFSAEQRIS

-125 GNESRTLEQE
+125 GNESKTLEQE

-153 EAALEHIPLYEN
+153 EVSLEHIPLYEN
-165 DEAAETE
+165 DEVAETE

-182 FDVYRDT
+182 YDVYRDT

-207 IMKDINKDEGG
+207 IMKEINKDEGG

-283 EDIVPFEEHLAKG
+283 EDIVPFEENLAKG
-296 VEHKEIVQ
+296 VEHKEIVHE
-304 SSILEGRKLLGALE
+304 SVKVGRQLLGALE
-318 HLKQSEEEGLLALEK
+318 HLKQTEEESQLTLAK
-333 SMEKLTIRQ
+333 DMEKLTIRQ
-342 EELRFQKDNLEYAK
+342 ADLRYQKDNLEFAK
-356 AHREVMDW
+356 AHREVRDW

-369 EERNKHTSLQTI
+369 EERNKHTSLQAV
-381 VKEKQERKEQL
+381 VKDKQERKEQL
-392 VFLALLKE
+392 AFLLLLKE

-425 QVNIRMDEIKQEA
+425 QVNQRMDEIKKEA
-438 RKQWEQS
+438 AQQWEHS
-445 YLSIQ
+445 YQSIQ
-450 EAVKQYLG
+450 DAVKQYLG
-458 YQKFLKKKGT
+458 YQKFLKKKGND
-468 ELSGQDKQ
+468 LSQQDKQ
-476 KTKEIARLGTE
+476 KTKEIAQLSAE

-497 FESKEATLIQEFGD
+497 FESKEEALIKEFGD
-511 RLTYDFKGLIDC
+511 RLTYDLRGYIEFL
-523 ISKQIE
+523 SKQIE
-529 DKEARLIEL
+529 NKKASLEEM
-538 QAKDKQSSEQQN
+538 QAKEKESSEVQN
-550 QLATLHGTLVQSVQF
+550 QLATSHGTLVQSIQF
-565 SEEKCEK
+565 SEEKCAE
-572 LKTENEIQKQKE
+572 LKAANIEQKQKE
-584 EKLLDKLLGLLDD
+584 AKLLDRLHGLVDD
-597 VAAPFTHS
+597 VTAPFTHA
-605 LLSKYAIQIEE
+605 LLSKYALQIED
-616 ILSNNRQQ
+616 ILANNREQ

-629 KELWETQLDHSLNDE
+629 KDLWEIQLDHSLNDE
-644 PFWIANKDV
+644 HFWIPNKDV

-671 SQFLQSLSP
+671 TQFLQSLSKE
-680 DEMANSLMTY
+680 DIANTLLMY

-700 QHQWQKIN
+700 GQQWQKIN

-721 PIFMREE
+721 PIFLREE
-728 MNSQNHQPSF
+728 MNNEHKQPSF

-765 IEEKKDTLIEIEK
+765 IEEKKDTLIEINK
-778 TETSLRRILKEID
+778 TETSLRRMLKEID
-791 RFLSSELS
+791 RLLSSELAV
-799 SDITKAFNQEQS
+799 DIEKAFNQEQNA
-811 SLLSKK
+811 LLSKK
-817 TKLQEIKIQ
+817 MKLQEITTQ
-826 EEKEKELQ
+826 EQKEKELQ
-834 LQLKEQ
+834 LGLKKQ
-840 LEKTKQKKEKL
+840 LETTKGKIDKLTKDVETIEEFDREKL
-851 TRNIETLEDFDQEK
+851 LY
-865 TLHQENKRV
+865 QENKCV
-874 KLEKEKQKEALGLQQ
+874 KLEKEKQKEAFVMGQ
-889 QEIGKEHK
+889 QEIGKEHQT
-897 NIVELQNQW
+897 IVELQNKW
-906 NQTYLEWKLTTEQA
+906 NQTYLEWKVTTEQT
-920 IKEIRFFIEEAD
+920 IKEIAFFIEAAV
-932 FPADEKA
+932 FPADEKVEQS
-939 DHCEEVPR
+939 EEVPR
-947 LSPHILEEIN
+947 LSPHLLEEIN
-957 GSIDELKLLQKS
+957 GSILELKQLQKS
-969 KEEQARELLVIQAK
+969 KEEQSRELLVIQAK

-998 HSHTEDWN
+998 DTHNKEWKE
-1006 QAAEPDEPMSILE
+1006 APEPDEPISIVE
-1019 KMLQTAQKEAKTA
+1019 NMLQTAQKEAKTA

-1043 TVAETSLKHA
+1043 TVAETSLQHA
-1053 VEQRDKS
+1053 VIQRDKS

-1073 WEDLDLKVKEVEIK
+1073 WENLDLEIKAVEIK
-1087 DQTKLTK
+1087 DQTKQTI
-1094 EEVKQ
+1094 EELKQ
-1099 AEKRHKETETNIA
+1099 TEKRQKETETNIA

-1125 KEESAAFTEH
+1125 KEEAAAFTET
-1135 DLEKVKSQGK
+1135 DVEKIKSQGK
-1145 ACILSWCEEHQAI
+1145 ACILSWCEAHQAI
-1158 QEDGQEKHAKI
+1158 QEEGQEKHAKI
-1169 DQSLRNLK
+1169 EQSLRNLK
-1177 LTIEGKDWEIRFKNE
+1177 LTIEGKDWEIRFKSE

-1199 MDTRHYTHIQGIV
+1199 MDTRHYSYVQSIV

-1234 KAQTFWASR
+1234 KAQNFWASR
-1243 ASMKVMSIAEAIRSM
+1243 ASMKVMSISEAIRSM

-1297 SAINKITKQFD
+1297 AAINKITKQFD
-1308 RIDDNNL
+1308 TIDHNNQAV
-1315 SLDQE
+1315 DQE

-1328 QILFISLRNR
+1328 QILFVSLRNR

-1358 QREHYST
+1358 QRDHYST
-1365 WQTINQGSRTK
+1365 WQTINQGSKTK

-1395 LSVKSETDQ
+1395 LSVKNETDQ

-1428 AVAEKLKFQF
+1428 SVAEKLKFQF

-1476 VPAFRIYQAEEVVQ
+1476 VPAFRIYQGAEEAQ

>member
-1 MSMPKIHR
+1 MPKIHR
-9 IRIVNLKY
+9 IRIVGLKY

-25 DTTFNFHNDETST
+25 DTTFNFHNEETST
-38 NGLIAMM
+38 NGLISMM

-98 LDGADRRH
+98 LDGSDHRH
-106 LITGGMFSAEQRIS
+106 LVTGGMFSAEQRIS
-120 MSEES
+120 MSEEAGS
-125 GNESRTLEQE
+125 ESKTLEQE
-135 AKILPNITFYTRE
+135 AKIVPNITFYTRE

-153 EAALEHIPLYEN
+153 EASLEHIPLYEGGEVA
-165 DEAAETE
+165 DTDG
-172 SLKDYLKWNG
+172 LKDYLKWNG
-182 FDVYRDT
+182 YDVYRDT

-196 DTYGINRKDWD
+196 DTYGINRKDWE
-207 IMKDINKDEGG
+207 ILKDINKDEGG

-283 EDIVPFEEHLAKG
+283 EDIVPFEENLAKG
-296 VEHKEIVQ
+296 VEHKEIVEG
-304 SSILEGRKLLGALE
+304 SIKVGRQLLGALE
-318 HLKQSEEEGLLALEK
+318 HLKQTEEETLVTLEK
-333 SMEKLTIRQ
+333 EMEKLTEKQID
-342 EELRFQKDNLEYAK
+342 LRFQKDNLEFAR
-356 AHREVMDW
+356 AHREVLDW
-364 EKKLV
+364 EKKLA
-369 EERNKHTSLQTI
+369 EETKKHSGLQEI
-381 VKEKQERKEQL
+381 VIEKQARKDELAFQL
-392 VFLALLKE
+392 LLKE
-400 WSENEQTIRSLSQ
+400 WYEAEQSIRTLSQ

-425 QVNIRMDEIKQEA
+425 QVNQRMDEIKKLATE
-438 RKQWEQS
+438 QWQQS
-445 YLSIQ
+445 SVAIQ
-450 EAVKQYLG
+450 EAVRQYLG
-458 YQKFLKKKGT
+458 YQKFLKKKAT
-468 ELSGQDKQ
+468 ELSKQDKQ
-476 KTKEIARLGTE
+476 KTKEIAQLESE
-487 IDFLYTQIHT
+487 IDFLYTQIHE
-497 FESKEATLIQEFGD
+497 FESKEGKLIKEYGD
-511 RLTYDFKGLIDC
+511 RLTYDLKGFIECLT
-523 ISKQIE
+523 KQIE
-529 DKEARLIEL
+529 AKEAQLEEL
-538 QAKDKQSSEQQN
+538 QTKDKKSNEKQN
-550 QLATLHGTLVQSVQF
+550 QLASSHGTLVQSIEF
-565 SEEKCEK
+565 SEEKCEE
-572 LKTENEIQKQKE
+572 LKAKFEQQQQKE
-584 EKLLDKLLGLLDD
+584 TKLIDQLHGLLAE
-597 VAAPFTHS
+597 VTTPLTNA

-616 ILSNNRQQ
+616 LLVQNREQ
-624 GEQIK
+624 GEEMK
-629 KELWETQLDHSLNDE
+629 KELWETQLDYSLNDE
-644 PFWIANKDV
+644 HFWIPNKDV

-671 SQFLQSLSP
+671 SQFLQSLKP
-680 DEMANSLMTY
+680 EDLANHLVDY

-700 QHQWQKIN
+700 RQQWEKIN
-708 QQVLSGRMFKSPV
+708 KQVLAGRMFKSPV

-728 MNSQNHQPSF
+728 MSNEHSHASF
-738 VIINGTEKELLTDKN
+738 VMINGTEKELLTDKN
-753 QFTNWKIKIAKQ
+753 QFTNWKIQIAKQ
-765 IEEKKDTLIEIEK
+765 LEEKKDILTEVEK

-791 RFLSSELS
+791 RFLANDLASEINRAL
-799 SDITKAFNQEQS
+799 NQEQEA
-811 SLLSKK
+811 LGEKK
-817 TKLQEIKIQ
+817 TKLQEITTQ
-826 EEKEKELQ
+826 EEKEKEFQ

-840 LEKTKQKKEKL
+840 LEKTKEKIESL
-851 TRNIETLEDFDQEK
+851 TKDVETLTEFEQEK
-865 TLHQENKRV
+865 SVHQENKRV
-874 KLEKEKQKEALGLQQ
+874 KQEKEKQKDALVAKQ
-889 QEIGKEHK
+889 QEITDEHETVK
-897 NIVELQNQW
+897 DLQEKW
-906 NQTYLEWKLTTEQA
+906 NQTYLEWKLSTEQN
-920 IKEIRFFIEEAD
+920 IKEISFFVGSAA
-932 FPADEKA
+932 FPSAEKGELT
-939 DHCEEVPR
+939 EEVPR

-957 GSIDELKLLQKS
+957 GSIEELKQLQKS
-969 KEEQARELLVIQAK
+969 KEEQASELLAIQATR
-983 KETEQKQQKKLEKKL
+983 ESEQKQQKKLEKKL
-998 HSHTEDWN
+998 TTHNEEWKD
-1006 QAAEPDEPMSILE
+1006 APDPDEPMSILE
-1019 KMLQTAQKEAKTA
+1019 NMLQTANKETKAA

-1053 VEQRDKS
+1053 VEQREKA
-1060 GKKIAKHEKQPEE
+1060 GKKVAKHEKQPEE
-1073 WEDLDLKVKEVEIK
+1073 WEDLDLDVKEVEIK
-1087 DQTKLTK
+1087 DQTKRTK
-1094 EEVKQ
+1094 KET
-1099 AEKRHKETETNIA
+1099 KETEKRQKETEANIT
-1112 GFEGDLLTLSVIL
+1112 GYEGDLLTLSVIL
-1125 KEESAAFTEH
+1125 KEEAAAFTDE
-1135 DLEKVKSQGK
+1135 DIEKIKSQGK
-1145 ACILSWCEEHQAI
+1145 QCILSWCEDHQNI
-1158 QEDGQEKHAKI
+1158 QEEGQEKHAKI
-1169 DQSLRNLK
+1169 EQSLRNLK

-1199 MDTRHYTHIQGIV
+1199 MDTRHYAHIQSVV

-1234 KAQTFWASR
+1234 KAQNFWASR
-1243 ASMKVMSIAEAIRSM
+1243 ASMKVMGISEAIRSM

-1271 PLVQL
+1271 PLVQM

-1286 DIEPLL
+1286 DVEPLL

-1297 SAINKITKQFD
+1297 TAINKITKRFEM
-1308 RIDDNNL
+1308 IDDQNRE
-1315 SLDQE
+1315 LDQE

-1328 QILFISLRNR
+1328 QILFVSLRNR

-1365 WQTINQGSRTK
+1365 WQTINQGSKTK

-1409 VCDNP
+1409 VVDNP

-1428 AVAEKLKFQF
+1428 AVADKLKFQF
-1438 IVVTPPELVKT
+1438 IIVTPPELVKT

-1476 VPAFRIYQAEEVVQ
+1476 VPAFRIYQGEEVVQ
-1490 VR
+1490 

>member
-1 MSMPKIHR
+1 MPKIHR
-9 IRIVNLKY
+9 IRIVGLKY

-92 VLIQWE
+92 VVIQWE

-120 MSEES
+120 MSEEN
-125 GNESRTLEQE
+125 GNESKTLEQE
-135 AKILPNITFYTRE
+135 AKILPNISFYTRE
-148 FERKE
+148 YERNE

-165 DEAAETE
+165 DEVADTE
-172 SLKDYLKWNG
+172 GLKDYLKWNG
-182 FDVYRDT
+182 YDVYRDT

-296 VEHKEIVQ
+296 IEHKEIVEE
-304 SSILEGRKLLGALE
+304 SIKVGRQFLGALE
-318 HLKQSEEEGLLALEK
+318 HLKQSEAESLLSLEK
-333 SMEKLTIRQ
+333 DIDKLTLKQ
-342 EELRFQKDNLEYAK
+342 ADLRYQKDNLEYAK
-356 AHREVMDW
+356 AHREVLNW
-364 EKKLV
+364 KKKLIEEKK
-369 EERNKHTSLQTI
+369 KHTSLEEVVQ
-381 VKEKQERKEQL
+381 EKLERKDEL
-392 VFLALLKE
+392 AFLLLLKE

-413 QIATLEQNSGLE
+413 QIEKLEQNSGLE
-425 QVNIRMDEIKQEA
+425 QVNQRMDEIKLEA
-438 RKQWEQS
+438 VTQWEHAFQ
-445 YLSIQ
+445 SIQ
-450 EAVKQYLG
+450 EAVKQYSG
-458 YQKFLKKKGT
+458 YQKFIKKKGT
-468 ELSGQDKQ
+468 ELSRQDKQ
-476 KTKEIARLGTE
+476 KTKDIAQLSTE
-487 IDFLYTQIHT
+487 IDFLYTQMHG
-497 FESKEATLIQEFGD
+497 FESEEAALIKEFGD
-511 RLTYDFKGLIDC
+511 RLTYDLKGFIESL
-523 ISKQIE
+523 SKQIE
-529 DKEARLIEL
+529 DKKAQLEEL
-538 QAKDKQSSEQQN
+538 QVKDKQSSEHLN
-550 QLATLHGTLVQSVQF
+550 QLANSRGTLGQSIQF
-565 SEEKCEK
+565 SEEKCEE
-572 LKTENEIQKQKE
+572 LKTANDEQKRRE
-584 EKLLDKLLGLLDD
+584 AKLVDKLHGLLDD
-597 VAAPFTHS
+597 VTVPFTHS
-605 LLSKYAIQIEE
+605 LLSKYSLQIEE
-616 ILSNNRQQ
+616 ILGQNLQQ
-624 GEQIK
+624 GEQVK
-629 KELWETQLDHSLNDE
+629 KDLWETQLDLSLNDE
-644 PFWIANKDV
+644 HFWVPNKDV

-658 WIDEKTGIDVFYG
+658 LIDEKTGIDVFYG
-671 SQFLQSLSP
+671 SQFLQSLSTE
-680 DEMANSLMTY
+680 EMADYLMTY

-708 QQVLSGRMFKSPV
+708 QQILSGRMFKSPV
-721 PIFMREE
+721 PIFLRED
-728 MNSQNHQPSF
+728 MNKENQQPSF
-738 VIINGTEKELLTDKN
+738 VIIHGTEKDLLTAKN
-753 QFTNWKIKIAKQ
+753 QFTNWKIQIAKQ

-778 TETSLRRILKEID
+778 TETSLRRILKELD
-791 RFLSSELS
+791 RFLLSELS
-799 SDITKAFNQEQS
+799 SDIEKAFNQEQNV
-811 SLLSKK
+811 LLSKK
-817 TKLQEIKIQ
+817 TKLQEMIIQ

-834 LQLKEQ
+834 LQLKNQ
-840 LEKTKQKKEKL
+840 LEITKQKIEKL
-851 TRNIETLEDFDQEK
+851 SKDVETLEDFERNK

-874 KLEKEKQKEALGLQQ
+874 KLEKEKQKEALSIEQ
-889 QEIGKEHK
+889 QEITIEHQ
-897 NIVELQNQW
+897 NIVDMQTKW
-906 NQTYLEWKLTTEQA
+906 SQTYVEWKLTIEQN
-920 IKEIRFFIEEAD
+920 IKEIAFFIEEAT
-932 FPADEKA
+932 FPTVEKA
-939 DHCEEVPR
+939 DQYEEVPR
-947 LSPHILEEIN
+947 LSLHVIEEIN
-957 GSIDELKLLQKS
+957 GSIDELKQLQKS
-969 KEEQARELLVIQAK
+969 KEEQSKELLVIQAK
-983 KETEQKQQKKLEKKL
+983 KEAEQKQQKKLEKKL
-998 HSHTEDWN
+998 TIHNKDWN
-1006 QAAEPDEPMSILE
+1006 QAQEPVEPISILE
-1019 KMLQTAQKEAKTA
+1019 NMLQTAHKEAKTA

-1043 TVAETSLKHA
+1043 TVAETSFQHA
-1053 VEQRDKS
+1053 TEQREKL
-1060 GKKIAKHEKQPEE
+1060 GKKVAKHEKQPDE
-1073 WEDLDLKVKEVEIK
+1073 WESLDLEVKAVEIK
-1087 DQTKLTK
+1087 DVTKITK
-1094 EEVKQ
+1094 EEIKNS
-1099 AEKRHKETETNIA
+1099 EKRLKETETNIT
-1112 GFEGDLLTLSVIL
+1112 GYEGDLLTLSVIL
-1125 KEESAAFTEH
+1125 KEEASAFTEQ
-1135 DLEKVKSQGK
+1135 DIEKIKSQGK

-1158 QEDGQEKHAKI
+1158 QVEGQEKHAKI
-1169 DQSLRNLK
+1169 EQSLRNVK

-1199 MDTRHYTHIQGIV
+1199 MDTRHYTHIQSVV

-1234 KAQTFWASR
+1234 KAQNFWASR
-1243 ASMKVMSIAEAIRSM
+1243 ASMKVMSISEAIRSM

-1263 LKNERGSF
+1263 VKNERGSF

-1297 SAINKITKQFD
+1297 TAINKITKQFD
-1308 RIDDNNL
+1308 LIDDHNRA
-1315 SLDQE
+1315 LDQE
-1320 IKQLISDE
+1320 INQLISDE
-1328 QILFISLRNR
+1328 QILFVSLRNR

-1365 WQTINQGSRTK
+1365 WQTINQGSKTK

-1456 AYYKLDFIREKGK
+1456 SYYKLDFIREKGK

-1476 VPAFRIYQAEEVVQ
+1476 VPAFRIYQGEEFVQ
-1490 VR
+1490 

>member
-1 MSMPKIHR
+1 MPKIFS
-9 IRIVNLKY
+9 IRIAGLKY

-92 VLIQWE
+92 VAIQWE
-98 LDGADRRH
+98 LDGADHRH

-120 MSEES
+120 INDES
-125 GNESRTLEQE
+125 GNENKTLEQE
-135 AKILPNITFYTRE
+135 AKILPDITFYTRE
-148 FERKE
+148 FDRKE
-153 EAALEHIPLYEN
+153 EAALDHIPLYEN
-165 DEAAETE
+165 DELAETE
-172 SLKDYLKWNG
+172 SLKDYLMWNG
-182 FDVYRDT
+182 YDVYRDT

-207 IMKDINKDEGG
+207 IMKEINKDEGG

-283 EDIVPFEEHLAKG
+283 EDIVPFEEHIAIG
-296 VEHKEIVQ
+296 VEHKEIA
-304 SSILEGRKLLGALE
+304 SASIKIGRQLLGALE
-318 HLKQSEEEGLLALEK
+318 HVKQIEEETQLTLAKE
-333 SMEKLTIRQ
+333 MENQTVRQ
-342 EELRFQKDNLEYAK
+342 EELRFQKENLEYAK

-364 EKKLV
+364 EKKLDA
-369 EERNKHTSLQTI
+369 EKEKHTSLQEI
-381 VKEKQERKEQL
+381 VNEKQERKEQL
-392 VFLALLKE
+392 SFQLLLKE
-400 WSENEQTIRSLSQ
+400 WSENEQSIRALSQ
-413 QIATLEQNSGLE
+413 QIMKLEQNSGLE
-425 QVNIRMDEIKQEA
+425 QVNQRMEEIKQEA
-438 RKQWEQS
+438 LKQWESSYQS
-445 YLSIQ
+445 LQ
-450 EAVKQYLG
+450 EAVKQYVG
-458 YQKFLKKKGT
+458 YQKFLTKKEK
-468 ELSGQDKQ
+468 ELSRQDKKQ
-476 KTKEIARLGTE
+476 TQELAKLSTE
-487 IDFLYTQIHT
+487 IDFLYTQMHN
-497 FESKEATLIQEFGD
+497 FESKEAELIQEFGD
-511 RLTYDFKGLIDC
+511 RLTYDFQGLLGH

-529 DKEARLIEL
+529 DKKARLEDL
-538 QAKDKQSSEQQN
+538 EAKEKESNETQN
-550 QLATLHGTLVQSVQF
+550 RLATTHGTLVQAIKF
-565 SEEKCEK
+565 LEEKCDA
-572 LKTENEIQKQKE
+572 LKASKE
-584 EKLLDKLLGLLDD
+584 EQDHKEAKLVDKLYGLIDEITT
-597 VAAPFTHS
+597 PFTHS
-605 LLSKYAIQIEE
+605 LLSKYAIQIEGLLDE
-616 ILSNNRQQ
+616 NRNLA
-624 GEQIK
+624 EQIK
-629 KELWETQLDHSLNDE
+629 KELWETQIDHSLNDE
-644 PFWIANKDV
+644 PFWIPNKDV

-671 SQFLQSLSP
+671 TQYLQSLTKE
-680 DEMANSLMTY
+680 EMESIALTY

-700 QHQWQKIN
+700 GQQWQKIN
-708 QQVLSGRMFKSPV
+708 TQVLSGRMFKSPV
-721 PIFMREE
+721 PIFLREE
-728 MNSQNHQPSF
+728 MSSEKQQLSF
-738 VIINGTEKELLTDKN
+738 VVINGTEQELLTDKN
-753 QFTNWKIKIAKQ
+753 QFTKWKIQIAKQ
-765 IEEKKDTLIEIEK
+765 IEDKKDTLGEMEK
-778 TETSLRRILKEID
+778 TEGSLRRILQEID
-791 RFLSSELS
+791 RFLSGELS
-799 SDITKAFNQEQS
+799 SDIEKALHQEQNA
-811 SLLSKK
+811 LLTKK
-817 TKLQEIKIQ
+817 TNLQEVITQ
-826 EEKEKELQ
+826 EAKEKEIQ

-840 LEKTKQKKEKL
+840 LEKTTGKIEKLRKDVEVLEEFEKEKSL
-851 TRNIETLEDFDQEK
+851 Y
-865 TLHQENKRV
+865 QENKRV
-874 KLEKEKQKEALGLQQ
+874 KIEKEKQKEALNLEQQELGDKQQ
-889 QEIGKEHK
+889 QIAQ
-897 NIVELQNQW
+897 LQTKW
-906 NQTYLEWKLTTEQA
+906 NQTYVEWKLTTEQT
-920 IKEIRFFIEEAD
+920 IKEIATFISEAV

-939 DHCEEVPR
+939 DECEEVPR
-947 LSPHILEEIN
+947 LSPHLLEDLKGNIE
-957 GSIDELKLLQKS
+957 ELKQLQKS
-969 KEEQARELLVIQAK
+969 KEEQAHELLVIQATR
-983 KETEQKQQKKLEKKL
+983 EAEQKQQMKLEKKL
-998 HSHTEDWN
+998 NAQNEEWK
-1006 QAAEPDEPMSILE
+1006 QAPEPDEPLSILE
-1019 KMLQTAQKEAKTA
+1019 NMMQTAQKDARTA
-1032 EKEERE
+1032 EKAERE

-1053 VEQRDKS
+1053 KEQRVKA
-1060 GKKIAKHEKQPEE
+1060 GKKVKKYDKQPEE
-1073 WEDLDLKVKEVEIK
+1073 WEDLDLEVKEIEIK
-1087 DQTKLTK
+1087 DQTKVTI
-1094 EEVKQ
+1094 EEIKKV
-1099 AEKRHKETETNIA
+1099 EKRQKDTETLIA
-1112 GFEGDLLTLSVIL
+1112 GYEGDLLTLSVIL
-1125 KEESAAFTEH
+1125 KEEAAVFT
-1135 DLEKVKSQGK
+1135 DQDVEKIRTQGK
-1145 ACILSWCEEHQAI
+1145 TCILSWCEEHQAI

-1199 MDTRHYTHIQGIV
+1199 LDTRHYAHIQSIV

-1234 KAQTFWASR
+1234 KAQSFWASR
-1243 ASMKVMSIAEAIRSM
+1243 ASMKVMSISEAIRSM

-1263 LKNERGSF
+1263 LKNERGTF

-1276 KEDILPKKAE
+1276 KDDILPKKADE
-1286 DIEPLL
+1286 IEPLL

-1297 SAINKITKQFD
+1297 AAINKITKKFD
-1308 RIDDNNL
+1308 IIDDNNRA
-1315 SLDQE
+1315 LDQE
-1320 IKQLISDE
+1320 IKELISDE
-1328 QILFISLRNR
+1328 QILFVSLRNR

-1358 QREHYST
+1358 QKEHYST

-1476 VPAFRIYQAEEVVQ
+1476 VPAFRIYQ
-1490 VR
+1490 

>member
-1 MSMPKIHR
+1 MPKIHR
-9 IRIVNLKY
+9 IRIVGLKY

-98 LDGADRRH
+98 LDGAERRH

-125 GNESRTLEQE
+125 GSESNTLEQE

-153 EAALEHIPLYEN
+153 ETALEHIPLYEN
-165 DEAAETE
+165 GEVAETE

-182 FDVYRDT
+182 YDVYRDT

-283 EDIVPFEEHLAKG
+283 EDIVPFEEHLASG

-304 SSILEGRKLLGALE
+304 ASIQTGRQLLGALE
-318 HLKQSEEEGLLALEK
+318 HLKQTEEERLLTLQK
-333 SMEKLTIRQ
+333 DIEKLIIKQ
-342 EELRFQKDNLEYAK
+342 ADLRYQKDNLEFAK
-356 AHREVMDW
+356 AHREIMDW

-369 EERNKHTSLQTI
+369 LEKEKHVTLQGI
-381 VKEKQERKEQL
+381 VIEKQERKEQL
-392 VFLALLKE
+392 AFQALLKE
-400 WSENEQTIRSLSQ
+400 WYENEQSIVSLSQ

-425 QVNIRMDEIKQEA
+425 QVNQRMDEIKQLA
-438 RKQWEQS
+438 KSQWADAF
-445 YLSIQ
+445 LSLQ
-450 EAVKQYLG
+450 EGMKQYAG
-458 YQKFLKKKGT
+458 YQKFLTKKAK
-468 ELSGQDKQ
+468 ELSQQDKQ
-476 KTKEIARLGTE
+476 KTKDIAQLGTE
-487 IDFLYTQIHT
+487 IDFLYTQMHS
-497 FESKEATLIQEFGD
+497 FDSKEAALVQEFGD
-511 RLTYDFKGLIDC
+511 RLTYDLKGLTN
-523 ISKQIE
+523 SFLKQIDE
-529 DKEARLIEL
+529 KKARLAEL
-538 QAKDKQSSEQQN
+538 HLKNKESNEKQN
-550 QLATLHGTLVQSVQF
+550 KLANSHGTLVQSIQF
-565 SEEKCEK
+565 SEAKCEE
-572 LKTENEIQKQKE
+572 LNLANEKQKE
-584 EKLLDKLLGLLDD
+584 RESKLLDKLHGLLDD
-597 VAAPFTHS
+597 VTVPFTHS
-605 LLSKYAIQIEE
+605 LLSKYSLQIEE
-616 ILSNNRQQ
+616 ALSNNRQQ
-624 GEQIK
+624 AEQMK

-671 SQFLQSLSP
+671 TQFLQSLSP
-680 DEMANSLMTY
+680 GELADTLITH

-700 QHQWQKIN
+700 GQQWQKIN

-721 PIFMREE
+721 PIFLREE
-728 MNSQNHQPSF
+728 MNNEQHHPSF
-738 VIINGTEKELLTDKN
+738 VILNGNEKELLTDKN
-753 QFTNWKIKIAKQ
+753 QFTSWKVKIAKQ
-765 IEEKKDTLIEIEK
+765 IEDRKDTLFEIEK

-791 RFLSSELS
+791 RFSS
-799 SDITKAFNQEQS
+799 SDLSIDIEKEMIQEQNA
-811 SLLSKK
+811 LLSLK
-817 TKLQEIKIQ
+817 TKLQEIKTQ
-826 EEKEKELQ
+826 EEKEREFQ
-834 LQLKEQ
+834 LTLKEQ
-840 LEKTKQKKEKL
+840 LEKIQGKIEKL
-851 TRNIETLEDFDQEK
+851 TRNVKTLEGFDLEK
-865 TLHQENKRV
+865 MQHQENKRV
-874 KLEKEKQKEALGLQQ
+874 KLEKEKQKEALDSKQ
-889 QEIGKEHK
+889 QEIGKEHQHT
-897 NIVELQNQW
+897 VELQNQW
-906 NQTYLEWKLTTEQA
+906 NQTYLEWKLTTEQN
-920 IKEIRFFIEEAD
+920 IKVIAFFIEEAV
-932 FPADEKA
+932 FPAEQKGDQS
-939 DHCEEVPR
+939 EEVPR
-947 LSPHILEEIN
+947 LSPHLLQEIN
-957 GSIDELKLLQKS
+957 GSIEELKQLQKS
-969 KEEQARELLVIQAK
+969 KEEQARELLVLQAR

-998 HSHTEDWN
+998 HTHDEDWKN
-1006 QAAEPDEPMSILE
+1006 AAEPEEPISILE
-1019 KMLQTAQKEAKTA
+1019 NMLQNAQKEAKTA

-1053 VEQRDKS
+1053 IEQRDKL
-1060 GKKIAKHEKQPEE
+1060 GKKIEKHEKQPEA
-1073 WEDLDLKVKEVEIK
+1073 WEDLDLDIKEIEIK
-1087 DQTKLTK
+1087 DQTKVTK
-1094 EEVKQ
+1094 EEVKK
-1099 AEKRHKETETNIA
+1099 AEKVQKETETNIA

-1125 KEESAAFTEH
+1125 KEEAAVFTN
-1135 DLEKVKSQGK
+1135 DDVEKIKSQGK
-1145 ACILSWCEEHQAI
+1145 VCILSWCEEHQAI
-1158 QEDGQEKHAKI
+1158 QEEGQEKHAKI

-1199 MDTRHYTHIQGIV
+1199 LDTRHYTHIQSIV

-1234 KAQTFWASR
+1234 KAQNFWASR
-1243 ASMKVMSIAEAIRSM
+1243 ASMKVMSISEAIRSM
-1258 IAKMK
+1258 VAKMK

-1276 KEDILPKKAE
+1276 REDILPKKPE

-1297 SAINKITKQFD
+1297 AAINKITKQFD
-1308 RIDDNNL
+1308 LIDEQNRA
-1315 SLDQE
+1315 LDEE

-1328 QILFISLRNR
+1328 QILFVSLRNR

-1365 WQTINQGSRTK
+1365 WQTINQGSKTK

-1449 EISQRFD
+1449 EISQRFE

-1476 VPAFRIYQAEEVVQ
+1476 VPAFRIYQGEEVTQ

>member
-1 MSMPKIHR
+1 MPKIHR
-9 IRIVNLKY
+9 IRIVGLKY

-25 DTTFNFHNDETST
+25 DITFDFHNEETST
-38 NGLIAMM
+38 NGLISMM

-75 QQFFFNNKEQF
+75 QQFFFNHKEQF

-92 VLIQWE
+92 VVIQWE
-98 LDGADRRH
+98 LDGADCRH

-125 GNESRTLEQE
+125 GNENKTLGQE

-148 FERKE
+148 FERNE

-165 DEAAETE
+165 DEVAETE

-182 FDVYRDT
+182 YDVYRDT

-196 DTYGINRKDWD
+196 DTYGIDRKDWD
-207 IMKDINKDEGG
+207 ILKDINKDEGG

-240 VSQVLHRTEHQKN
+240 ISQVLHRTEHQKN
-253 DLVEIFKSQASIAKD
+253 DLMEIFKSQASIAKD

-283 EDIVPFEEHLAKG
+283 EDIVPFEDHLAKG
-296 VEHKEIVQ
+296 IQQKEIVEE
-304 SSILEGRKLLGALE
+304 SIKVGRQLLGALE
-318 HLKQSEEEGLLALEK
+318 HLKQSEEESLLALEK
-333 SMEKLTIRQ
+333 DMEKLTLKQ
-342 EELRFQKDNLEYAK
+342 ADLRYQKDNLEYAN

-364 EKKLV
+364 DQKLV
-369 EERNKHTSLQTI
+369 EERKKHSSVQDI
-381 VKEKQERKEQL
+381 VKEKQERKDQL
-392 VFLALLKE
+392 AFQLLLKE

-413 QIATLEQNSGLE
+413 QIAKLEQNSGLE
-425 QVNIRMDEIKQEA
+425 QVNQRMDEIKKEA
-438 RKQWEQS
+438 AQQWEQS
-445 YLSIQ
+445 SQSIR
-450 EAVKQYLG
+450 EAVKQYFG
-458 YQKFLKKKGT
+458 YQKFLKKKGK
-468 ELSGQDKQ
+468 ELSQQDKQ
-476 KTKEIARLGTE
+476 KTKDIAQLSTE
-487 IDFLYTQIHT
+487 IDFLYTQMHT
-497 FESKEATLIQEFGD
+497 FESKEAALIQEFGD
-511 RLTYDFKGLIDC
+511 RLTYDLKGFIESL
-523 ISKQIE
+523 SKQIE
-529 DKEARLIEL
+529 DKKEKLEEL
-538 QAKDKQSSEQQN
+538 QAKDKASNEKQN
-550 QLATLHGTLVQSVQF
+550 ELATSHGTLVQSIQF
-565 SEEKCEK
+565 SEEKCEE
-572 LKTENEIQKQKE
+572 LKAANKEQKQRE
-584 EKLLDKLLGLLDD
+584 DKLAGKLHGLLDD
-597 VAAPFTHS
+597 VSAPLTQS
-605 LLSKYAIQIEE
+605 RLSKYSLQIEE
-616 ILSNNRQQ
+616 VLSQNRQQ

-629 KELWETQLDHSLNDE
+629 KELWETQLDYSLNDE
-644 PFWIANKDV
+644 SFWIANKDV

-671 SQFLQSLSP
+671 TQFLQSLSAE
-680 DEMANSLMTY
+680 EMANLFVTY

-700 QHQWQKIN
+700 RHQWQKIN

-728 MNSQNHQPSF
+728 MKSDHQQASF
-738 VIINGTEKELLTDKN
+738 VIMNGTEKELLTDKN
-753 QFTNWKIKIAKQ
+753 HFTNWKIKIAKQ
-765 IEEKKDTLIEIEK
+765 IEEKKDTLSEMEK

-791 RFLSSELS
+791 RFLSSQLS
-799 SDITKAFNQEQS
+799 SEIEKAIDQEQNA
-811 SLLSKK
+811 LFSKK
-817 TKLQEIKIQ
+817 TKLQEITTQ

-834 LQLKEQ
+834 LQQKEQ
-840 LEKTKQKKEKL
+840 LEKTKAKIEKL
-851 TRNIETLEDFDQEK
+851 TKDVETLEEFEQEK
-865 TLHQENKRV
+865 NLHQENKRV
-874 KLEKEKQKEALGLQQ
+874 KVEKEKQKENLVIGQ
-889 QEIGKEHK
+889 QEIGNEHET
-897 NIVELQNQW
+897 IVELQNKW
-906 NQTYLEWKLTTEQA
+906 NQTYVEWKHSTEQS
-920 IKEIRFFIEEAD
+920 IKEISFFMKEAT
-932 FPADEKA
+932 FPSDEKA
-939 DHCEEVPR
+939 DSCEEVPR
-947 LSPHILEEIN
+947 LSSRLLEEIN
-957 GSIDELKLLQKS
+957 GSIEELKQLQKS

-998 HSHTEDWN
+998 NTHHKDWN
-1006 QAAEPDEPMSILE
+1006 QAPEPDEPMSILE
-1019 KMLQTAQKEAKTA
+1019 NMLQTAQKEAKAA

-1043 TVAETSLKHA
+1043 TVAETSLQHA
-1053 VEQRDKS
+1053 TEQREKS

-1073 WEDLDLKVKEVEIK
+1073 WADLDLEVKAVEIK
-1087 DQTKLTK
+1087 DQTKRTK
-1094 EEVKQ
+1094 DEIKQ
-1099 AEKRHKETETNIA
+1099 AEKRQKETEANIT
-1112 GFEGDLLTLSVIL
+1112 GYEGDLLTLSVIL
-1125 KEESAAFTEH
+1125 KEEAAAFTEE
-1135 DLEKVKSQGK
+1135 DIEKIKIQGK
-1145 ACILSWCEEHQAI
+1145 SCSLSWCEEHQAI
-1158 QEDGQEKHAKI
+1158 QEEGQEKHAKI
-1169 DQSLRNLK
+1169 EQSLRNVK
-1177 LTIEGKDWEIRFKNE
+1177 LTIEGKDWEVRFKNE

-1199 MDTRHYTHIQGIV
+1199 MDTRHYNHIQSIV

-1234 KAQTFWASR
+1234 KAQNFWASR
-1243 ASMKVMSIAEAIRSM
+1243 ASMKVMSISEAIRSM

-1286 DIEPLL
+1286 EIEPLL

-1297 SAINKITKQFD
+1297 STINRITEQFD
-1308 RIDDNNL
+1308 TIDDTNQALN
-1315 SLDQE
+1315 QE

-1328 QILFISLRNR
+1328 QILFVSLRNR

-1344 YNMRTDNAFMYGKP
+1344 YNMRTDNALMYGKP

-1365 WQTINQGSRTK
+1365 WQTINQGSKTK

-1395 LSVKSETDQ
+1395 LSVKGETDQ

-1476 VPAFRIYQAEEVVQ
+1476 VPAFRIYQGEEVVQ
-1490 VR
+1490 

>member
-1 MSMPKIHR
+1 MPKIHR
-9 IRIVNLKY
+9 IRIVGLKY

-98 LDGADRRH
+98 LDGADRAS
-106 LITGGMFSAEQRIS
+106 LVTGGMFSAEQRIS

-125 GNESRTLEQE
+125 GNESKTLEQE
-135 AKILPNITFYTRE
+135 AKILPTITFYTRE

-165 DEAAETE
+165 GEVAETE
-172 SLKDYLKWNG
+172 GLKDYLKWNG
-182 FDVYRDT
+182 YDVYRDT

-296 VEHKEIVQ
+296 VEHKEIVLA
-304 SSILEGRKLLGALE
+304 SIQTGRQLLGALE
-318 HLKQSEEEGLLALEK
+318 HLKQSEEETQLSLEK
-333 SMEKLTIRQ
+333 DLEKLIIRQ
-342 EELRFQKDNLEYAK
+342 ANLRFQKDNLEFAK

-364 EKKLV
+364 DKKLV
-369 EERNKHTSLQTI
+369 VEREKHTSKHAI
-381 VKEKQERKEQL
+381 VKEKQERKAQL
-392 VFLALLKE
+392 DFQLLLKE
-400 WSENEQTIRSLSQ
+400 WSENEQSIRSLSQ

-425 QVNIRMDEIKQEA
+425 QVNQRMDEIKQEA

-445 YLSIQ
+445 FLSIQ
-450 EAVKQYLG
+450 EGVKQYLG
-458 YQKFLKKKGT
+458 YQKFLHKKTG
-468 ELSGQDKQ
+468 ELSQQDKQ
-476 KTKEIARLGTE
+476 KTKDIAQLSTE
-487 IDFLYTQIHT
+487 IDFLYTQMHT
-497 FESKEATLIQEFGD
+497 FESKEAALIHEFGD
-511 RLTYDFKGLIDC
+511 RLTYDLKGLIE
-523 ISKQIE
+523 SLFKQIE
-529 DKEARLIEL
+529 DKKTSLVEL
-538 QAKDKQSSEQQN
+538 QAKEKESSEKQN
-550 QLATLHGTLVQSVQF
+550 QLATSHGTLVQSIQF
-565 SEEKCEK
+565 SEEKCEE
-572 LKTENEIQKQKE
+572 LKAANEVQKQKE
-584 EKLLDKLLGLLDD
+584 AKLLEKLLGLLDD
-597 VAAPFTHS
+597 VTAPFTHS
-605 LLSKYAIQIEE
+605 ILSKYGMQIEE
-616 ILSNNRQQ
+616 ILGNNRLQA
-624 GEQIK
+624 EQIK

-671 SQFLQSLSP
+671 TQFLQSLSP
-680 DEMANSLMTY
+680 AEIAHSLITY

-700 QHQWQKIN
+700 GQQWQKIN
-708 QQVLSGRMFKSPV
+708 QQVLTGRMFKSPV
-721 PIFMREE
+721 PIFLREE
-728 MNSQNHQPSF
+728 MNSEYHQPSF
-738 VIINGTEKELLTDKN
+738 VIINGTEKEILSDKN
-753 QFTNWKIKIAKQ
+753 QFTSWKIKIAKQ
-765 IEEKKDTLIEIEK
+765 IEEKKDTLLEIEK

-799 SDITKAFNQEQS
+799 SDIEKALNQEQNA
-811 SLLSKK
+811 LLSKK
-817 TKLQEIKIQ
+817 TQLQEIKTQ

-834 LQLKEQ
+834 LGLKEQ
-840 LEKTKQKKEKL
+840 MEKTKGKIDKL
-851 TRNIETLEDFDQEK
+851 TRNVETLEEFDLEK
-865 TLHQENKRV
+865 TLQQENKRV

-889 QEIGKEHK
+889 QEIGKEHQ
-897 NIVELQNQW
+897 NTIDLQNQW
-906 NQTYLEWKLTTEQA
+906 NQTYVEWKLTTEQN
-920 IKEIRFFIEEAD
+920 IKEIRFFIEEAS

-939 DHCEEVPR
+939 DQCEEVPR
-947 LSPHILEEIN
+947 LSPHLLQEIN
-957 GSIDELKLLQKS
+957 GRIEELKQLQKS
-969 KEEQARELLVIQAK
+969 KEEQARELLVLQAK
-983 KETEQKQQKKLEKKL
+983 KETEKKQQKKLEKKL
-998 HSHTEDWN
+998 NAHDQDWN
-1006 QAAEPDEPMSILE
+1006 KATEPDEPLSILE
-1019 KMLQTAQKEAKTA
+1019 NMLQTAQKEAKTA

-1053 VEQRDKS
+1053 IELRDKS
-1060 GKKIAKHEKQPEE
+1060 GKKVEKHAKQPEQ
-1073 WEDLDLKVKEVEIK
+1073 WEDLDLEVKEVEIK
-1087 DQTKLTK
+1087 DQTKLAK

-1099 AEKRHKETETNIA
+1099 AEKRQKETETKIA
-1112 GFEGDLLTLSVIL
+1112 GYEGDLLTLSVIL
-1125 KEESAAFTEH
+1125 KEEAAVFTND
-1135 DLEKVKSQGK
+1135 DLEKIKSQGK
-1145 ACILSWCEEHQAI
+1145 ACIISWCEEHQAI

-1192 VLTTLDH
+1192 LLTTLDH
-1199 MDTRHYTHIQGIV
+1199 MDTRHYTHIQNIV

-1234 KAQTFWASR
+1234 KAQNFWASR
-1243 ASMKVMSIAEAIRSM
+1243 ASMKVMSISEAIRSM

-1297 SAINKITKQFD
+1297 AAINKITKQFD
-1308 RIDDNNL
+1308 MIDDNNRL
-1315 SLDQE
+1315 LDEE

-1328 QILFISLRNR
+1328 QILFVSLRNR

-1365 WQTINQGSRTK
+1365 WQTINQGSKTK

-1395 LSVKSETDQ
+1395 LSVKSETDH

-1476 VPAFRIYQAEEVVQ
+1476 VPAYRIYHGEAVVQ
-1490 VR
+1490 

>member
-1 MSMPKIHR
+1 MPKIHR
-9 IRIVNLKY
+9 IRIVGLKY

-25 DTTFNFHNDETST
+25 DTTFNFHNEKTST

-120 MSEES
+120 MSDDS
-125 GNESRTLEQE
+125 GNEGRTLEQE

-148 FERKE
+148 FDRKE

-165 DEAAETE
+165 GEVAETE
-172 SLKDYLKWNG
+172 GLKDYLKWNG

-240 VSQVLHRTEHQKN
+240 VSQVLHRTEHHKD

-283 EDIVPFEEHLAKG
+283 EDIVPFEEHLTKG
-296 VEHKEIVQ
+296 IEHKEMALA
-304 SSILEGRKLLGALE
+304 SILTGRQLLGALE
-318 HLKQSEEEGLLALEK
+318 HLKQSEEETLLSIEK
-333 SMEKLTIRQ
+333 DMEKLTTRQ
-342 EELRFQKDNLEYAK
+342 ADLRYQKDNLEYAM
-356 AHREVMDW
+356 AHREVMNWD
-364 EKKLV
+364 KKLG
-369 EERNKHTSLQTI
+369 EEREKHTSLLAI
-381 VKEKQERKEQL
+381 VNEKQERKEQL
-392 VFLALLKE
+392 AFVVLVKE
-400 WSENEQTIRSLSQ
+400 WSEYEQSIRALSQ

-425 QVNIRMDEIKQEA
+425 HVNQRIDEIKQEA
-438 RKQWEQS
+438 RKQWEQT

-450 EAVKQYLG
+450 EGMKQYLG
-458 YQKFLKKKGT
+458 YQKFLNKKAIELSQQDKKK
-468 ELSGQDKQ
+468 
-476 KTKEIARLGTE
+476 TKDMAKLGSE
-487 IDFLYTQIHT
+487 IDFLYTQIHS
-497 FESKEATLIQEFGD
+497 FESREAALIQGFGD
-511 RLTYDFKGLIDC
+511 RLTYDLRGLIENF
-523 ISKQIE
+523 IKQIE
-529 DKEARLIEL
+529 DKKAMVIEL
-538 QAKDKQSSEQQN
+538 QVKDKESSEKQN
-550 QLATLHGTLVQSVQF
+550 QLATTHGTLGKSIQF
-565 SEEKCEK
+565 SEEKCEE
-572 LKTENEIQKQKE
+572 LKAANDVQKQKE
-584 EKLLDKLLGLLDD
+584 AKLVDRLLGLIDD
-597 VAAPFTHS
+597 VTVPLTHS
-605 LLSKYAIQIEE
+605 LLSKYSLQIEE
-616 ILSNNRQQ
+616 ILANNLQQ
-624 GEQIK
+624 AEQIK

-644 PFWIANKDV
+644 PFWVANKDV

-671 SQFLQSLSP
+671 TQFLQSLSTE
-680 DEMANSLMTY
+680 EMVKSLLIN
-690 PLLPYGLVVS
+690 PLLPYGLVVNG
-700 QHQWQKIN
+700 QQWQKIN
-708 QQVLSGRMFKSPV
+708 QQVLSSRMFKSPV
-721 PIFMREE
+721 PIFLREE
-728 MNSQNHQPSF
+728 MNREKHQPSF
-738 VIINGTEKELLTDKN
+738 VIINGTEKELLSDKN
-753 QFTNWKIKIAKQ
+753 QFTSWKIRITKQ
-765 IEEKKDTLIEIEK
+765 IEEKKGTLIELEK
-778 TETSLRRILKEID
+778 TETSLRHILKEID

-799 SDITKAFNQEQS
+799 SEIEKAFTQEQNA
-811 SLLSKK
+811 LLSLK
-817 TKLQEIKIQ
+817 TKLQEIKTKI
-826 EEKEKELQ
+826 EKEKETELG
-834 LQLKEQ
+834 LKEQ
-840 LEKTKQKKEKL
+840 LEKTHRKIEKI
-851 TRNIETLEDFDQEK
+851 TRDVEILENFEEEK

-874 KLEKEKQKEALGLQQ
+874 KREKENLKEALDSQQ
-889 QEIGKEHK
+889 QEIGIVHQ
-897 NIVELQNQW
+897 NTVELQNQW
-906 NQTYLEWKLTTEQA
+906 NQTYVEWKLTTEQN
-920 IKEIRFFIEEAD
+920 IKEIAFFIEEAV
-932 FPADEKA
+932 FPTDNKA
-939 DHCEEVPR
+939 DQCEEVPH
-947 LSPHILEEIN
+947 LSLHMVQEIN
-957 GSIDELKLLQKS
+957 GSIEELKQLQKS
-969 KEEQARELLVIQAK
+969 KEEQARELLVIQVK

-998 HSHTEDWN
+998 SALNVDWKDTP
-1006 QAAEPDEPMSILE
+1006 EPSEPISILE
-1019 KMLQTAQKEAKTA
+1019 NMLQAAQKEVKTA
-1032 EKEERE
+1032 EKDERE

-1053 VEQRDKS
+1053 AEQRDKS
-1060 GKKIAKHEKQPEE
+1060 GKKMAKHEKRPEE
-1073 WEDLDLKVKEVEIK
+1073 WEGLDLEVKAVEIK
-1087 DQTKLTK
+1087 DQMKIAN
-1094 EEVKQ
+1094 EEVKR
-1099 AEKRHKETETNIA
+1099 AEKRQKETETNIA

-1125 KEESAAFTEH
+1125 KEEAAVFTNE
-1135 DLEKVKSQGK
+1135 DVEKIKNQGK
-1145 ACILSWCEEHQAI
+1145 SCILSWCEEHQAI
-1158 QEDGQEKHAKI
+1158 LEEGQEKHAKI
-1169 DQSLRNLK
+1169 EQSLRNLK

-1192 VLTTLDH
+1192 VVTTLDH
-1199 MDTRHYTHIQGIV
+1199 MDTRHYSHIQTIV

-1234 KAQTFWASR
+1234 KAQNFWASR
-1243 ASMKVMSIAEAIRSM
+1243 ASMKVMGISEAIRSM
-1258 IAKMK
+1258 VAKMK

-1292 KQHFV
+1292 RQHFV
-1297 SAINKITKQFD
+1297 TAINKITKQFD
-1308 RIDDNNL
+1308 MIDNNNQA
-1315 SLDQE
+1315 LDLE
-1320 IKQLISDE
+1320 IKQHISDE
-1328 QILFISLRNR
+1328 QILFVSLRNR

-1365 WQTINQGSRTK
+1365 WQTINQGSKTK

-1395 LSVKSETDQ
+1395 LSVKSETDH

-1449 EISQRFD
+1449 EISQRFA

-1469 EIVSDTI
+1469 EIVTDTI
-1476 VPAFRIYQAEEVVQ
+1476 VPAFRIYQGEEVIQ
-1490 VR
+1490 ER

>member
-1 MSMPKIHR
+1 MPKIHR
-9 IRIVNLKY
+9 IRIVGLKY

-25 DTTFNFHNDETST
+25 DTTFNFHNEKTST

-120 MSEES
+120 MSDDS
-125 GNESRTLEQE
+125 GNEGRTLEQE

-148 FERKE
+148 FDRKE

-165 DEAAETE
+165 GEVAEAEG
-172 SLKDYLKWNG
+172 LKDYLKWNG

-240 VSQVLHRTEHQKN
+240 VSQVLHRTEHHKD

-283 EDIVPFEEHLAKG
+283 EDIVPFEEHLTKG
-296 VEHKEIVQ
+296 IEHKEMALA
-304 SSILEGRKLLGALE
+304 SILTGRQLLGALE
-318 HLKQSEEEGLLALEK
+318 HLKQSEEETLLSIEK
-333 SMEKLTIRQ
+333 DMEKLTTRQ
-342 EELRFQKDNLEYAK
+342 ADLRYQKDNLEYAM
-356 AHREVMDW
+356 AHREVMNWD
-364 EKKLV
+364 KKLG
-369 EERNKHTSLQTI
+369 EEREKHTSLLAI

-392 VFLALLKE
+392 AFVVLVKE
-400 WSENEQTIRSLSQ
+400 WSEYEQSIRALSQ

-425 QVNIRMDEIKQEA
+425 HVNQRIDEIKQEA
-438 RKQWEQS
+438 RKQWEQA

-450 EAVKQYLG
+450 EGMKQYLG
-458 YQKFLKKKGT
+458 YQKFLNKKAMELSEQDKKK
-468 ELSGQDKQ
+468 
-476 KTKEIARLGTE
+476 TKDMAKLGSE

-497 FESKEATLIQEFGD
+497 FESKEAALIQEFGD
-511 RLTYDFKGLIDC
+511 RLTYDLKGLIENF
-523 ISKQIE
+523 IKQIE
-529 DKEARLIEL
+529 DKKAMVIEL
-538 QAKDKQSSEQQN
+538 QAKDKESSEKQN
-550 QLATLHGTLVQSVQF
+550 QLATTHGTLGKSIQF
-565 SEEKCEK
+565 SEEKCEE
-572 LKTENEIQKQKE
+572 LKAANDVQKQKE
-584 EKLLDKLLGLLDD
+584 AKLVDRLLGLIED
-597 VAAPFTHS
+597 VTVPLTHS
-605 LLSKYAIQIEE
+605 LLSKYSLQIEE
-616 ILSNNRQQ
+616 ILANNLQQ
-624 GEQIK
+624 AEQIK

-644 PFWIANKDV
+644 PFWVANKDV

-671 SQFLQSLSP
+671 TQFLQSLSTE
-680 DEMANSLMTY
+680 EMVKSLLIN
-690 PLLPYGLVVS
+690 PLLPYGLVVNG
-700 QHQWQKIN
+700 QQWQKIN
-708 QQVLSGRMFKSPV
+708 QQVLSSRMFKSPV
-721 PIFMREE
+721 PIFLREE
-728 MNSQNHQPSF
+728 MNSEKHQPSF
-738 VIINGTEKELLTDKN
+738 VIINGTEKELLSDKN
-753 QFTNWKIKIAKQ
+753 QFTSWKIRITKQ
-765 IEEKKDTLIEIEK
+765 IEEKKGTLIELEK

-799 SDITKAFNQEQS
+799 SEIEKAFTQEQNA
-811 SLLSKK
+811 LLSLKM
-817 TKLQEIKIQ
+817 KLQEIKTKI
-826 EEKEKELQ
+826 EKEKETELG
-834 LQLKEQ
+834 LKEH
-840 LEKTKQKKEKL
+840 LEKTHRKIEKI
-851 TRNIETLEDFDQEK
+851 TRDVEILENFEEEK
-865 TLHQENKRV
+865 TVHQENKRV
-874 KLEKEKQKEALGLQQ
+874 KREKENLREALDSQQ
-889 QEIGKEHK
+889 QEIGIVHQ
-897 NIVELQNQW
+897 NTVELQNQW
-906 NQTYLEWKLTTEQA
+906 NQTYVEWKLTTEQN
-920 IKEIRFFIEEAD
+920 IKEIAFFIEEAV
-932 FPADEKA
+932 FPTDNKA
-939 DHCEEVPR
+939 DQCEEFPH
-947 LSPHILEEIN
+947 LSLHMVQEIN
-957 GSIDELKLLQKS
+957 GSIEELKQLQKS
-969 KEEQARELLVIQAK
+969 KEEQARELLVIQVK

-998 HSHTEDWN
+998 SALNVDWKDTP
-1006 QAAEPDEPMSILE
+1006 EPSEPISILE
-1019 KMLQTAQKEAKTA
+1019 NMLQAAQKEVKTA
-1032 EKEERE
+1032 EKDERE

-1053 VEQRDKS
+1053 AEQREKS
-1060 GKKIAKHEKQPEE
+1060 GKKMAKHEKRPEE
-1073 WEDLDLKVKEVEIK
+1073 WEDLDLEVKAVEIK
-1087 DQTKLTK
+1087 DQMKIAN
-1094 EEVKQ
+1094 EEVKR
-1099 AEKRHKETETNIA
+1099 AEKRQKETETNIA

-1125 KEESAAFTEH
+1125 KEEAAVFTNE
-1135 DLEKVKSQGK
+1135 DVEKIKNQGK
-1145 ACILSWCEEHQAI
+1145 SCILFWCEEHQAI
-1158 QEDGQEKHAKI
+1158 LEEGQEKHAKI
-1169 DQSLRNLK
+1169 EQSLRNLK

-1192 VLTTLDH
+1192 VVTTLDH
-1199 MDTRHYTHIQGIV
+1199 MDTRHYSHIQTIV

-1234 KAQTFWASR
+1234 KAQNFWASR
-1243 ASMKVMSIAEAIRSM
+1243 ASMKVMGISEAIRSM
-1258 IAKMK
+1258 VAKMK

-1292 KQHFV
+1292 RQHFV
-1297 SAINKITKQFD
+1297 TAINKITKQFD
-1308 RIDDNNL
+1308 MIDNNNQA
-1315 SLDQE
+1315 LDLE
-1320 IKQLISDE
+1320 IKQHISDE
-1328 QILFISLRNR
+1328 QILFVSLRNR

-1365 WQTINQGSRTK
+1365 WQTINQGSKTK
-1376 SDGSG
+1376 LDGSG

-1395 LSVKSETDQ
+1395 LSVKSETDH

-1449 EISQRFD
+1449 EISQRFA

-1469 EIVSDTI
+1469 EIVTDTI
-1476 VPAFRIYQAEEVVQ
+1476 VPAFRIYQGEEVIQ
-1490 VR
+1490 ER

>member
-1 MSMPKIHR
+1 MPKIHR
-9 IRIVNLKY
+9 IRIVGLKY

-25 DTTFNFHNDETST
+25 DTTFNFHNEETST

-51 VFLQTIFQILKPGTS
+51 VFLQAIFQIIKPGTS

-98 LDGADRRH
+98 LDGSDRRH
-106 LITGGMFSAEQRIS
+106 LVTGGMFSAEQRIS

-125 GNESRTLEQE
+125 GTESKTLEQE

-153 EAALEHIPLYEN
+153 EVSLEHIPLFEN
-165 DEAAETE
+165 DEVAETE
-172 SLKDYLKWNG
+172 TLKDYLKWNG
-182 FDVYRDT
+182 YDVYRDS

-283 EDIVPFEEHLAKG
+283 EDIVPFEDNLAKG
-296 VEHKEIVQ
+296 AEHKDIVQ
-304 SSILEGRKLLGALE
+304 ESIKVGRQLLGALE
-318 HLKQSEEEGLLALEK
+318 HLKQCEEEMLLTLKSDLEK
-333 SMEKLTIRQ
+333 LAVKQTDL
-342 EELRFQKDNLEYAK
+342 LYQKDNLDYAK

-364 EKKLV
+364 EKKLA
-369 EERNKHTSLQTI
+369 EERNKHSSLQAL
-381 VKEKQERKEQL
+381 VQEKHERKEQL
-392 VFLALLKE
+392 AFQVLLKE

-413 QIATLEQNSGLE
+413 QISTLEQNSGLD
-425 QVNIRMDEIKQEA
+425 QVNSRMDEIKNEA
-438 RKQWEQS
+438 VKQWNQA
-445 YLSIQ
+445 YLALR

-458 YQKFLKKKGT
+458 YQKYLKKKGSD
-468 ELSGQDKQ
+468 LSQQEKQ
-476 KTKEIARLGTE
+476 KTAEIARLNTE
-487 IDFLYTQIHT
+487 IDLLYTEMHT
-497 FESKEATLIQEFGD
+497 FESREENLIKEFGD
-511 RLTYDFKGLIDC
+511 MLTYDLEGLIKLL
-523 ISKQIE
+523 SKQIE
-529 DKEARLIEL
+529 TRKAFVEEL
-538 QAKDKQSSEQQN
+538 QAKEIESSEVQN
-550 QLATLHGTLVQSVQF
+550 QLATSHGTLLQSIQF

-572 LKTENEIQKQKE
+572 LKEATEEQKQKE
-584 EKLLDKLLGLLDD
+584 AKLLDWLHGILDD
-597 VAAPFTHS
+597 VSVPLTHA
-605 LLSKYAIQIEE
+605 LLSKYTLQIEE
-616 ILSNNRQQ
+616 ILSNNREQ

-629 KELWETQLDHSLNDE
+629 KDLWEIQLDHSLNDE
-644 PFWIANKDV
+644 HFWIPNSDV

-671 SQFLQSLSP
+671 TQFLQSLSS
-680 DEMANSLMTY
+680 EELANYLATY

-700 QHQWQKIN
+700 GQQWQKIN
-708 QQVLSGRMFKSPV
+708 QQVLSGRMFNSPV
-721 PIFMREE
+721 PIFLREE
-728 MNSQNHQPSF
+728 MNGEHHQSSF
-738 VIINGTEKELLTDKN
+738 VIINGTEKELLSDKH
-753 QFTNWKIKIAKQ
+753 QFTNWKISIAKQ
-765 IEEKKDTLIEIEK
+765 IDEKKETLTELEK
-778 TETSLRRILKEID
+778 TETSLRRILKESD
-791 RFLSSELS
+791 RFLSGDL
-799 SDITKAFNQEQS
+799 AFDMERALYQEQNNLHS
-811 SLLSKK
+811 MKL
-817 TKLQEIKIQ
+817 KLQEIKTKQ
-826 EEKEKELQ
+826 QKEKELQ

-840 LEKTKQKKEKL
+840 LETAKGKIETL
-851 TRNIETLEDFDQEK
+851 TRNVDTVEEYKREK
-865 TLHQENKRV
+865 QIHKENGSV
-874 KLEKEKQKEALGLQQ
+874 KAEKEKQKEAASVAQ
-889 QEIGKEHK
+889 QEIGKDHK
-897 NIVELQNQW
+897 YIVEQQSNWHL
-906 NQTYLEWKLTTEQA
+906 TYLEWKVA
-920 IKEIRFFIEEAD
+920 IQQIINEIGIFIETAA
-932 FPADEKA
+932 FPADEKVEL
-939 DHCEEVPR
+939 CEDIPR
-947 LSPHILEEIN
+947 LSHHLLEEIS
-957 GSIDELKLLQKS
+957 GSIEELKQLQKS
-969 KEEQARELLVIQAK
+969 KEEQARELLILQAK
-983 KETEQKQQKKLEKKL
+983 KESEQKQQKKLEKKL
-998 HSHTEDWN
+998 DVYNSDWN
-1006 QAAEPDEPMSILE
+1006 NAPEPDEPISILE
-1019 KMLQTAQKEAKTA
+1019 NMLQNAQKEAKAA

-1043 TVAETSLKHA
+1043 TVAETSLQHGIA
-1053 VEQRDKS
+1053 QRDKS
-1060 GKKIAKHEKQPEE
+1060 GKKVAKHDKLPEE
-1073 WEDLDLKVKEVEIK
+1073 WEELDLEVKGIEIK
-1087 DQTKLTK
+1087 DQSKQTI
-1094 EEVKQ
+1094 EEVKE
-1099 AEKRHKETETNIA
+1099 AEKRQKESETNIA
-1112 GFEGDLLTLSVIL
+1112 GYEGDLLTLSVIL
-1125 KEESAAFTEH
+1125 KEDAAPFTDKE
-1135 DLEKVKSQGK
+1135 LEKVKNQGK
-1145 ACILSWCEEHQAI
+1145 SCILSWCEEHQAI
-1158 QEDGQEKHAKI
+1158 QDEGLEKHAKI
-1169 DQSLRNLK
+1169 EQSLRNLK
-1177 LTIEGKDWEIRFKNE
+1177 QTIEGKDWEIRFKNE
-1192 VLTTLDH
+1192 VLATLDH
-1199 MDTRHYTHIQGIV
+1199 MDTRHYHHIQSVV

-1234 KAQTFWASR
+1234 KAQNFWASR
-1243 ASMKVMSIAEAIRSM
+1243 ASMKVMSISEAIRSM

-1276 KEDILPKKAE
+1276 KEDILPRKPE

-1297 SAINKITKQFD
+1297 ATINKITKQFD
-1308 RIDDNNL
+1308 SIDLNNQAV
-1315 SLDQE
+1315 DQE

-1328 QILFISLRNR
+1328 QILFVSLRNR

-1365 WQTINQGSRTK
+1365 WQTINQGSKTK

-1395 LSVKSETDQ
+1395 LSVKNESDQ

-1428 AVAEKLKFQF
+1428 SVAEKLKFQF

-1449 EISQRFD
+1449 EISQRFA

-1469 EIVSDTI
+1469 EIVTDTI
-1476 VPAFRIYQAEEVVQ
+1476 VPAYRIYQGTELA
-1490 VR
+1490 

>member
-1 MSMPKIHR
+1 MPKIHR
-9 IRIVNLKY
+9 IRIVGLKY

-25 DTTFNFHNDETST
+25 DTIFNFHNDETST

-106 LITGGMFSAEQRIS
+106 LVTGGMFSAEQRIS

-125 GNESRTLEQE
+125 GNESKTLEQE

-148 FERKE
+148 FDRKE
-153 EAALEHIPLYEN
+153 EAALDHIPLYEN
-165 DEAAETE
+165 DEVAETE

-182 FDVYRDT
+182 YDVYRDT

-226 EDDHSLFQKRIIPT
+226 EDDYSLFQKRIIPT
-240 VSQVLHRTEHQKN
+240 VSQVLHRSEQQKN

-268 LPVLLKREQAHKEFL
+268 LPILLKREQAHKEFL
-283 EDIVPFEEHLAKG
+283 EDIVPFEEHLAQG
-296 VEHKEIVQ
+296 VEHKEIIQ
-304 SSILEGRKLLGALE
+304 ESIKVGRQLLGALE
-318 HLKQSEEEGLLALEK
+318 HLKQTEEESLLTLEK
-333 SMEKLTIRQ
+333 DIEKLIRRQ
-342 EELRFQKDNLEYAK
+342 ADLRFQKDNLEYAK

-364 EKKLV
+364 DKKLV
-369 EERNKHTSLQTI
+369 EERTKHTSLLEM
-381 VKEKQERKEQL
+381 VKEKQERKEQVAFQL
-392 VFLALLKE
+392 LLKE
-400 WSENEQTIRSLSQ
+400 WFENDQSIRSLSQ
-413 QIATLEQNSGLE
+413 QIEKLEQNSGLE
-425 QVNIRMDEIKQEA
+425 QVNQRMDEIKKEA
-438 RKQWEQS
+438 SSQWELS
-445 YLSIQ
+445 FLSIQ
-450 EAVKQYLG
+450 EAVKQYVG
-458 YQKFLKKKGT
+458 YQKFLNKKGT
-468 ELSGQDKQ
+468 ELSRQDKQ
-476 KTKEIARLGTE
+476 KTKDIAQLSTE
-487 IDFLYTQIHT
+487 IDFLYTDIHN
-497 FESKEATLIQEFGD
+497 FESKEPALVQEFGD
-511 RLTYDFKGLIDC
+511 RLTYDLKGLID
-523 ISKQIE
+523 SLYKQME
-529 DKEARLIEL
+529 DKKGKLEEL
-538 QAKDKQSSEQQN
+538 QAKEKESSERQN
-550 QLATLHGTLVQSVQF
+550 QLATSHGTLVQSIQF
-565 SEEKCEK
+565 SEEKCAELK
-572 LKTENEIQKQKE
+572 LANEEQKQKE
-584 EKLLDKLLGLLDD
+584 TKLLDKLHGLLDG
-597 VAAPFTHS
+597 VTAPFTHS
-605 LLSKYAIQIEE
+605 LLSKYATQIEE
-616 ILSNNRQQ
+616 LLVHNREQ

-629 KELWETQLDHSLNDE
+629 KDLWETQLDHSLNDE
-644 PFWIANKDV
+644 HFWIANKDV

-658 WIDEKTGIDVFYG
+658 WIDKKTGIDVFYG
-671 SQFLQSLSP
+671 TQFLQSLSI
-680 DEMANSLMTY
+680 DEMTNYLLRY
-690 PLLPYGLVVS
+690 PFLPYGLVVS

-708 QQVLSGRMFKSPV
+708 QQFLSGRMFKSPV
-721 PIFMREE
+721 PIFLREE
-728 MNSQNHQPSF
+728 MKYENHQPSF
-738 VIINGTEKELLTDKN
+738 VLINGTERELLTDKN
-753 QFTNWKIKIAKQ
+753 LFTNWKIKIAKQ
-765 IEEKKDTLIEIEK
+765 IDEKKDTLVEIEK
-778 TETSLRRILKEID
+778 TETSYRRILKEID
-791 RFLSSELS
+791 RFLLGELS
-799 SDITKAFNQEQS
+799 SDIERALHQEQNA
-811 SLLSKK
+811 LLSKK
-817 TKLQEIKIQ
+817 SKLQEIITQ

-840 LEKTKQKKEKL
+840 LEHTKRKIEKHSKDVD
-851 TRNIETLEDFDQEK
+851 TLEGFDQEK
-865 TLHQENKRV
+865 SLYQENKRV
-874 KLEKEKQKEALGLQQ
+874 RLEKQKQQETLVSQQ
-889 QEIGKEHK
+889 QEIVKEHEEIVDLK
-897 NIVELQNQW
+897 NKW
-906 NQTYLEWKLTTEQA
+906 NQTYVEWKLTTEQT
-920 IKEIRFFIEEAD
+920 IKEISFFIEGAA

-939 DHCEEVPR
+939 DPCEEVPR
-947 LSPHILEEIN
+947 LSPYLLKEIN
-957 GSIDELKLLQKS
+957 GSIEELRQLQKS
-969 KEEQARELLVIQAK
+969 KEEQARELLVIQARR
-983 KETEQKQQKKLEKKL
+983 ETEQKQQKKLEKKL
-998 HSHTEDWN
+998 DSQNKDWN
-1006 QAAEPDEPMSILE
+1006 QVPEPDEPISILE
-1019 KMLQTAQKEAKTA
+1019 NMLQTAQKEAKTA
-1032 EKEERE
+1032 DKEERE

-1043 TVAETSLKHA
+1043 TVAETSFKLA
-1053 VEQRDKS
+1053 TEQRDKS
-1060 GKKIAKHEKQPEE
+1060 GKKVEKHDKQPEA
-1073 WEDLDLKVKEVEIK
+1073 WEDLELEIKEIEIK
-1087 DQTKLTK
+1087 DQTKLAK
-1094 EEVKQ
+1094 EEVKK
-1099 AEKRHKETETNIA
+1099 AEKRQKESETRIS

-1125 KEESAAFTEH
+1125 KEEAAAFTEN
-1135 DLEKVKSQGK
+1135 DVERIKSQGK
-1145 ACILSWCEEHQAI
+1145 AGILSWCEEHQAI
-1158 QEDGQEKHAKI
+1158 QEEGQEKHAKI
-1169 DQSLRNLK
+1169 EQSLRNLK

-1199 MDTRHYTHIQGIV
+1199 LDTRHYTHIQSIV
-1212 KNMKRF
+1212 INMKRF

-1234 KAQTFWASR
+1234 NAQNFWASR
-1243 ASMKVMSIAEAIRSM
+1243 ASMKAMSISEAIRSM

-1286 DIEPLL
+1286 EIEPLL

-1297 SAINKITKQFD
+1297 AAINKITKQFD
-1308 RIDDNNL
+1308 VIDDVNQ

-1328 QILFISLRNR
+1328 QILFVSLRNR

-1365 WQTINQGSRTK
+1365 WQTINQGSKTK

-1395 LSVKSETDQ
+1395 LSCKSETDQ

-1476 VPAFRIYQAEEVVQ
+1476 VPAFRIYQGEEVSQ

>member
-1 MSMPKIHR
+1 MPKIHR
-9 IRIVNLKY
+9 IRIVGLKY

-25 DTTFNFHNDETST
+25 DSTFNFHNDETST

-98 LDGADRRH
+98 LDGAESRH

-120 MSEES
+120 MSEDS
-125 GNESRTLEQE
+125 GNESKTLEQE

-153 EAALEHIPLYEN
+153 EAALEHIPLFDN
-165 DEAAETE
+165 DEVAEIE

-182 FDVYRDT
+182 YDVYRDT

-226 EDDHSLFQKRIIPT
+226 EDDHSLFQKRIVPT

-296 VEHKEIVQ
+296 VEHKGIFQ
-304 SSILEGRKLLGALE
+304 ASIQVGRQLLGALE
-318 HLKQSEEEGLLALEK
+318 HLKQTEEEMLLTLEK
-333 SMEKLTIRQ
+333 DMEKLTIRQ
-342 EELRFQKDNLEYAK
+342 AELRYQKDNLEYAK
-356 AHREVMDW
+356 SHREVMDW

-369 EERNKHTSLQTI
+369 EESKKHTSLQAI
-381 VKEKQERKEQL
+381 VKEKQERKELL
-392 VFLALLKE
+392 VFQALLKE
-400 WSENEQTIRSLSQ
+400 WSENEQTIRFLSQ

-425 QVNIRMDEIKQEA
+425 QVNQRMEEVKQEA
-438 RKQWEQS
+438 KKQWNQS

-450 EAVKQYLG
+450 EAIKQNLG

-468 ELSGQDKQ
+468 ELSQQDKQ
-476 KTKEIARLGTE
+476 KTKAIAQASTE
-487 IDFLYTQIHT
+487 IDFLYTQMHT
-497 FESKEATLIQEFGD
+497 FESKEAALIQAFGD
-511 RLTYDFKGLIDC
+511 RLSYDLKGLIE
-523 ISKQIE
+523 SLFNQIE
-529 DKEARLIEL
+529 DKKARLVEV
-538 QAKDKQSSEQQN
+538 QVKDKESSERQN
-550 QLATLHGTLVQSVQF
+550 QLATSQGTLVQSIQF
-565 SEEKCEK
+565 SEEKCEELNLANEEQK
-572 LKTENEIQKQKE
+572 LREA
-584 EKLLDKLLGLLDD
+584 KLLDKLHGLLDD
-597 VAAPFTHS
+597 VTAPFTNS
-605 LLSKYAIQIEE
+605 QLSKYALQIEE
-616 ILSNNRQQ
+616 MLGNNRQQ

-671 SQFLQSLSP
+671 TQFLQSLRT
-680 DEMANSLMTY
+680 EELANYLMKY

-700 QHQWQKIN
+700 GQQWQKIN

-721 PIFMREE
+721 PIFLREE
-728 MNSQNHQPSF
+728 MNSEHQQPSF

-765 IEEKKDTLIEIEK
+765 IEEKKDTLLEIEK
-778 TETSLRRILKEID
+778 TETSLRRVLKEID
-791 RFLSSELS
+791 RFLSRELS
-799 SDITKAFNQEQS
+799 SDIEKALNQEQNA
-811 SLLSKK
+811 LLSKK
-817 TKLQEIKIQ
+817 TELQKIKTQ

-840 LEKTKQKKEKL
+840 MENTKGKIEKL
-851 TRNIETLEDFDQEK
+851 TKDVETLEVFDQEK

-874 KLEKEKQKEALGLQQ
+874 KLEKEKQKDALSIQQ
-889 QEIGKEHK
+889 QEIGKELH
-897 NIVELQNQW
+897 NTVELQNQW
-906 NQTYLEWKLTTEQA
+906 NQTYVEWKLTTEQN
-920 IKEIRFFIEEAD
+920 IKEIRFFIEEAV
-932 FPADEKA
+932 FPTDEKA
-939 DHCEEVPR
+939 DQCDEVPH
-947 LSPHILEEIN
+947 LSPHLLEEIN
-957 GSIDELKLLQKS
+957 GSIGELKQLQKS

-998 HSHTEDWN
+998 NTHDENWN
-1006 QAAEPDEPMSILE
+1006 QAPEPDEPISILE
-1019 KMLQTAQKEAKTA
+1019 NMLQTAQKEAKTA
-1032 EKEERE
+1032 DKEERE

-1053 VEQRDKS
+1053 NEQRDKS
-1060 GKKIAKHEKQPEE
+1060 GKKVEKHEKQPEE
-1073 WEDLDLKVKEVEIK
+1073 WEDLDLEVKAVEIK

-1099 AEKRHKETETNIA
+1099 AEKRQKESETNIA

-1125 KEESAAFTEH
+1125 KEEAAAFTNH
-1135 DLEKVKSQGK
+1135 DLEKIQSQGK
-1145 ACILSWCEEHQAI
+1145 ACILSWCEQHQAI
-1158 QEDGQEKHAKI
+1158 QEEGQEKHAKI

-1199 MDTRHYTHIQGIV
+1199 MDTRHYSHIQSIV

-1234 KAQTFWASR
+1234 KAQNFWASR
-1243 ASMKVMSIAEAIRSM
+1243 ASMKVMSISEAIRSM

-1297 SAINKITKQFD
+1297 AAINKITNQFD
-1308 RIDDNNL
+1308 MIDAHNQ

-1328 QILFISLRNR
+1328 QILFVSLRNR

-1365 WQTINQGSRTK
+1365 WQTINQGSKTK

-1395 LSVKSETDQ
+1395 LSVKSETDH

-1476 VPAFRIYQAEEVVQ
+1476 VPAFRIYQGEAVVQ
-1490 VR
+1490 

>member
-1 MSMPKIHR
+1 MPKIHR
-9 IRIVNLKY
+9 IRIVGLKY

-25 DTTFNFHNDETST
+25 DTTFNFHNDKTST

-106 LITGGMFSAEQRIS
+106 LVTGGMFSAEQRIS
-120 MSEES
+120 MNEES
-125 GNESRTLEQE
+125 VNESKTLEQE

-165 DEAAETE
+165 EEVAETE

-182 FDVYRDT
+182 YDVYRDT

-240 VSQVLHRTEHQKN
+240 VSQVLHRTEHQNN

-296 VEHKEIVQ
+296 VEHKEIVL
-304 SSILEGRKLLGALE
+304 SSIQTGRQLLGALE
-318 HLKQSEEEGLLALEK
+318 HLKQSEEASLLTLAK
-333 SMEKLTIRQ
+333 DIEKLINRQ
-342 EELRFQKDNLEYAK
+342 NDLRYQKDNLEFAK
-356 AHREVMDW
+356 AHREVMQW
-364 EKKLV
+364 EKRLV
-369 EERNKHTSLQTI
+369 EEREKHISLQAM

-392 VFLALLKE
+392 AFQALLKE
-400 WSENEQTIRSLSQ
+400 WNENEQSIVSLSQ

-425 QVNIRMDEIKQEA
+425 QVNQRMDEIKQEA
-438 RKQWEQS
+438 RKQWEQAF
-445 YLSIQ
+445 LLIQ
-450 EAVKQYLG
+450 EGIKQYVG
-458 YQKFLKKKGT
+458 YQKFLAKKAK
-468 ELSGQDKQ
+468 ELSQQDKQ
-476 KTKEIARLGTE
+476 KTKEIAKLSTE
-487 IDFLYTQIHT
+487 IDFLYTQMHT
-497 FESKEATLIQEFGD
+497 FESKEAALVQEFGD
-511 RLTYDFKGLIDC
+511 RITYDLKGLTE
-523 ISKQIE
+523 SFLKQID
-529 DKEARLIEL
+529 DKKARLVEL
-538 QAKDKQSSEQQN
+538 QTKEKESSEKQN
-550 QLATLHGTLVQSVQF
+550 LLATSHGTLVQSIQF
-565 SEEKCEK
+565 AEEKCEE
-572 LKTENEIQKQKE
+572 LQAANDKQKGKE
-584 EKLLDKLLGLLDD
+584 AKLFDKLHGLLED
-597 VAAPFTHS
+597 VTEPFTYS
-605 LLSKYAIQIEE
+605 LLSRYSLQIEE
-616 ILSNNRQQ
+616 TLNHNRQLA
-624 GEQIK
+624 EQMK

-644 PFWIANKDV
+644 PFWIANNDV
-653 KELKE
+653 RELKD

-671 SQFLQSLSP
+671 TQFLQSLSP
-680 DEMANSLMTY
+680 DELANTLMTY

-700 QHQWQKIN
+700 GQQWQKIN

-721 PIFMREE
+721 PIFVREE
-728 MNSQNHQPSF
+728 MTNEHHQPSF

-753 QFTNWKIKIAKQ
+753 HFTSWKIQIAKQ
-765 IEEKKDTLIEIEK
+765 IEDKKDTLVEMEK

-799 SDITKAFNQEQS
+799 SDIETAIIKEQNA
-811 SLLSKK
+811 LLSLK
-817 TKLQEIKIQ
+817 TNLQEIKAQ
-826 EEKEKELQ
+826 EEKEKAYQ
-834 LQLKEQ
+834 ISLKEQ
-840 LEKTKQKKEKL
+840 LEKTKGKIEKL
-851 TRNIETLEDFDQEK
+851 TKNVETLENFDQEK

-874 KLEKEKQKEALGLQQ
+874 KLEKEKQKESLSTQQ
-889 QEIGKEHK
+889 QEIGKDHQHT
-897 NIVELQNQW
+897 VELQNQW
-906 NQTYLEWKLTTEQA
+906 NQTYLEWKLSTEQN
-920 IKEIRFFIEEAD
+920 IKEIRFFIEEAA
-932 FPADEKA
+932 FPVEEKT
-939 DHCEEVPR
+939 DPSEEIPR
-947 LSPHILEEIN
+947 LSLHLLQEIN
-957 GSIDELKLLQKS
+957 GSIDELKQLQKS
-969 KEEQARELLVIQAK
+969 KEEQARELLVLQAK
-983 KETEQKQQKKLEKKL
+983 KETEQKQQTKLEKKL
-998 HSHTEDWN
+998 HAYDPDWN
-1006 QAAEPDEPMSILE
+1006 QLPEPNEPISILE
-1019 KMLQTAQKEAKTA
+1019 NMLQTAQKEAKA
-1032 EKEERE
+1032 ADKEERE

-1043 TVAETSLKHA
+1043 TVAETSLKHGI
-1053 VEQRDKS
+1053 EQREKS
-1060 GKKIAKHEKQPEE
+1060 GKKVEKHEKQPEE
-1073 WEDLDLKVKEVEIK
+1073 WADLDLDVKEVEIK

-1094 EEVKQ
+1094 DEIKKT
-1099 AEKRHKETETNIA
+1099 EKVQKETDTKIA
-1112 GFEGDLLTLSVIL
+1112 GYEGDLLTLSVIL
-1125 KEESAAFTEH
+1125 KEEAAAFSN
-1135 DLEKVKSQGK
+1135 DDVVKIKSQGK
-1145 ACILSWCEEHQAI
+1145 ESILSWCEEHQAI
-1158 QEDGQEKHAKI
+1158 QEEGQEKHAKI

-1199 MDTRHYTHIQGIV
+1199 LDTRHYTHIQSIV

-1234 KAQTFWASR
+1234 KAQNFWASR
-1243 ASMKVMSIAEAIRSM
+1243 ASMKVMSISEAIRSM
-1258 IAKMK
+1258 VSKMK

-1276 KEDILPKKAE
+1276 KEDILPKKPE

-1297 SAINKITKQFD
+1297 TAINKITKQFD
-1308 RIDDNNL
+1308 LIDDQNRA
-1315 SLDQE
+1315 LDEE

-1328 QILFISLRNR
+1328 QILFVSLRNR

-1365 WQTINQGSRTK
+1365 WQTINQGSKTK

-1456 AYYKLDFIREKGK
+1456 SYYKLDFIREKGK

-1476 VPAFRIYQAEEVVQ
+1476 VPAFRIYQGAEVGN
-1490 VR
+1490 

>member
-1 MSMPKIHR
+1 MPKIHR
-9 IRIVNLKY
+9 IRIVGLKY

-25 DTTFNFHNDETST
+25 DTTFNFHNEETST

-92 VLIQWE
+92 VVIQWE
-98 LDGADRRH
+98 LDGADHRH

-120 MSEES
+120 LSEE
-125 GNESRTLEQE
+125 GGERKTLEQE
-135 AKILPNITFYTRE
+135 ARILPNITFYTRE
-148 FERKE
+148 FEQHE

-165 DEAAETE
+165 DEVAETE
-172 SLKDYLKWNG
+172 GMKDYLKWNG
-182 FDVYRDT
+182 YDVYKDT

-207 IMKDINKDEGG
+207 IMKEINKDEGG

-283 EDIVPFEEHLAKG
+283 EDIVPFEEYVAKG
-296 VEHKEIVQ
+296 VEHKEIVEE
-304 SSILEGRKLLGALE
+304 SVKAGRQFLGALE
-318 HLKQSEEEGLLALEK
+318 HLKQTEEETLVTLEK
-333 SMEKLTIRQ
+333 DIEKLTEKQ
-342 EELRFQKDNLEYAK
+342 ADLRYQKDNLDYAN
-356 AHREVMDW
+356 AHREVLDW

-369 EERNKHTSLQTI
+369 EEKQKHTVLEEA
-381 VKEKQERKEQL
+381 VKEKQERKDELAFQ
-392 VFLALLKE
+392 ALLKE

-413 QIATLEQNSGLE
+413 QITKLEQNSGLE
-425 QVNIRMDEIKQEA
+425 QVNQRMVEIKQEA
-438 RKQWEQS
+438 AAQWERS
-445 YLSIQ
+445 YQSIQ
-450 EAVKQYLG
+450 AAVTQYVG
-458 YQKFLKKKGT
+458 YQKHLKKQGS
-468 ELSGQDKQ
+468 ELTRLDKQ
-476 KTKEIARLGTE
+476 KTKDIAQLSSE
-487 IDFLYTQIHT
+487 IDLLYTQMHT
-497 FESKEATLIQEFGD
+497 FETKEATLVKEFGD
-511 RLTYDFKGLIDC
+511 RLTYDLKGFIEGLT
-523 ISKQIE
+523 KQIE
-529 DKEARLIEL
+529 DKQPQLDEL
-538 QAKDKQSSEQQN
+538 QGKDKQSSERQN
-550 QLATLHGTLVQSVQF
+550 EIATSHGTLVQSIQF
-565 SEEKCEK
+565 SEDKCEE
-572 LKTENEIQKQKE
+572 LTAANEAQKVKE
-584 EKLLDKLLGLLDD
+584 DKLADKLHGLLAE
-597 VAAPFTHS
+597 VATPFTHS
-605 LLSKYAIQIEE
+605 LLSKYVIQVEE
-616 ILSNNRQQ
+616 LLTQNLKQA
-624 GEQIK
+624 EEVK
-629 KELWETQLDHSLNDE
+629 KELWEAQIDYSLNDE
-644 PFWIANKDV
+644 HFWIANKDV

-671 SQFLQSLSP
+671 SQFLQSLNTE
-680 DEMANSLMTY
+680 EMASLLEKY

-700 QHQWQKIN
+700 QQQWQKVN
-708 QQVLSGRMFKSPV
+708 QQMLSGRMFKSPV
-721 PIFMREE
+721 PIYLREE
-728 MNSQNHQPSF
+728 MNNDQDEQSF
-738 VIINGTEKELLTDKN
+738 VILHGTEKELLTDKHH
-753 QFTNWKIKIAKQ
+753 FTNWKIKIAKQ
-765 IEEKKDTLIEIEK
+765 IDEKKATLVELEK
-778 TETSLRRILKEID
+778 TEAALRRILKEID

-799 SDITKAFNQEQS
+799 YDIEKALNQEQDT
-811 SLLSKK
+811 LLSKK
-817 TKLQEIKIQ
+817 TQLQELTGQ
-826 EEKEKELQ
+826 AEKEKEVQ

-840 LEKTKQKKEKL
+840 IEKTKQKMEDLAKDVEA
-851 TRNIETLEDFDQEK
+851 LEDFEK
-865 TLHQENKRV
+865 EKADHQENKRV
-874 KLEKEKQKEALGLQQ
+874 KLEKEKQKEALTLEL
-889 QEIGKEHK
+889 QEIEKEHEA
-897 NIVELQNQW
+897 NVELQSKW
-906 NQTYLEWKLTTEQA
+906 NQTYVEWKLTIEQNL
-920 IKEIRFFIEEAD
+920 KEITYFIEEAT
-932 FPADEKA
+932 FPADDKA
-939 DHCEEVPR
+939 DDTEEVPS
-947 LSPHILEEIN
+947 LSLHLLEEMN
-957 GSIDELKLLQKS
+957 GSIEELKQLQKS
-969 KEEQARELLVIQAK
+969 KEEQAGELLVLQAK
-983 KETEQKQQKKLEKKL
+983 KDTEQKQQKKLEKKL
-998 HSHTEDWN
+998 ASHHQDWKEA
-1006 QAAEPDEPMSILE
+1006 QVPEEPISIVE
-1019 KMLQTAQKEAKTA
+1019 NMLQTAQKEAKAA
-1032 EKEERE
+1032 EKAERE

-1043 TVAETSLKHA
+1043 TVAETSMQHA
-1053 VEQRDKS
+1053 IEQREKL
-1060 GKKIAKHEKQPEE
+1060 GKKVAKHEKQPEE
-1073 WEDLDLKVKEVEIK
+1073 WADLDLEVKAVEIK
-1087 DQTKLTK
+1087 DVTKRTK
-1094 EEVKQ
+1094 DEVKK
-1099 AEKRHKETETNIA
+1099 AEKLQKETETNIT
-1112 GFEGDLLTLSVIL
+1112 GYEGDLLTLSVIL
-1125 KEESAAFTEH
+1125 KEEAAAFTER
-1135 DLEKVKSQGK
+1135 EIEQIKSQGK

-1169 DQSLRNLK
+1169 EQSLRNLK
-1177 LTIEGKDWEIRFKNE
+1177 LTIEGKDWEVRFKNE

-1199 MDTRHYTHIQGIV
+1199 MDTRHYAHIQSVV

-1234 KAQTFWASR
+1234 KAQNFWASR
-1243 ASMKVMSIAEAIRSM
+1243 ASMKVMSISEAIRSM

-1297 SAINKITKQFD
+1297 TAINKITKQFEM
-1308 RIDDNNL
+1308 IDDNNRE
-1315 SLDQE
+1315 LDQE
-1320 IKQLISDE
+1320 INQLISDE
-1328 QILFISLRNR
+1328 QILFVSLRNR

-1358 QREHYST
+1358 QKEHYST
-1365 WQTINQGSRTK
+1365 WQTINQGSKTK

-1476 VPAFRIYQAEEVVQ
+1476 VPAFRIYQGEEI

>member
-51 VFLQTIFQILKPGTS
+51 VFLQTIFQILKPGTP

-125 GNESRTLEQE
+125 GNENKTLEQE

-153 EAALEHIPLYEN
+153 EAALEHIPLFEN
-165 DEAAETE
+165 DEVADSE

-182 FDVYRDT
+182 YDVYRDT

-296 VEHKEIVQ
+296 VEHKEIVHE
-304 SSILEGRKLLGALE
+304 SIQTGRKLLGALQ
-318 HLKQSEEEGLLALEK
+318 HLKKTEEESLLAIEK
-333 SMEKLTIRQ
+333 DMEKLIVMQ
-342 EELRFQKDNLEYAK
+342 AELRYQKDNLEFAK

-364 EKKLV
+364 EKKLL
-369 EERNKHTSLQTI
+369 EERVKHTSLQEI

-392 VFLALLKE
+392 VFQALLKE
-400 WSENEQTIRSLSQ
+400 WSENEQSITSLSK

-425 QVNIRMDEIKQEA
+425 QVNQRMAEIKVEA

-445 YLSIQ
+445 YQSIQ
-450 EAVKQYLG
+450 DGVKQYWG
-458 YQKFLKKKGT
+458 YQKYLKKKAT
-468 ELSGQDKQ
+468 ELSQQDKQ
-476 KTKEIARLGTE
+476 KTKEIAQLSTE
-487 IDFLYTQIHT
+487 IDFLYTQMHN
-497 FESKEATLIQEFGD
+497 FESKENTLIQTFGD
-511 RLTYDFKGLIDC
+511 RLSYDFEGLKE
-523 ISKQIE
+523 SLQKQIE
-529 DKEARLIEL
+529 DKKARVLEL
-538 QAKDKQSSEQQN
+538 QEKDKNSSELQN
-550 QLATLHGTLVQSVQF
+550 RLAASHGTLIQSIQF
-565 SEEKCEK
+565 SEEKC
-572 LKTENEIQKQKE
+572 NELNKANEVQKQKE
-584 EKLLDKLLGLLDD
+584 AKLVDRLLGILED
-597 VAAPFTHS
+597 VTSPLTHS
-605 LLSKYAIQIEE
+605 LLSKYSLQIEE
-616 ILSNNRQQ
+616 TLNQNRQQ
-624 GEQIK
+624 AEQMK

-644 PFWIANKDV
+644 PFWVANKDV

-671 SQFLQSLSP
+671 TQFLQSLGTE
-680 DEMANSLMTY
+680 EMVNCLSSN

-700 QHQWQKIN
+700 GQQWQKIN
-708 QQVLSGRMFKSPV
+708 QQVLSSRMFKSPV
-721 PIFMREE
+721 PIFLREE
-728 MNSQNHQPSF
+728 MNKEHHQPSF
-738 VIINGTEKELLTDKN
+738 VIINGTEQELLSNKN

-765 IEEKKDTLIEIEK
+765 IEEKKEALLEIEK
-778 TETSLRRILKEID
+778 TEASLRRILKEID
-791 RFLSSELS
+791 RFLSGELS
-799 SDITKAFNQEQS
+799 SEIEKALNQEQNA
-811 SLLSKK
+811 LLTKK
-817 TKLQEIKIQ
+817 TKLQEIKTQ
-826 EEKEKELQ
+826 VEKEKELQ
-834 LQLKEQ
+834 LGIKEQ
-840 LEKTKQKKEKL
+840 LEKAKSKIEKL
-851 TRNIETLEDFDQEK
+851 TKDVEILEAFDQEK

-874 KLEKEKQKEALGLQQ
+874 KLEKEKQKEALTIQQ
-889 QEIGKEHK
+889 QEIGKEHQT
-897 NIVELQNQW
+897 IIDLQSQW
-906 NQTYLEWKLTTEQA
+906 NQTFVEWKLTTEQT
-920 IKEIRFFIEEAD
+920 IKEISFFIEEAS
-932 FPADEKA
+932 FPPDQKG
-939 DHCEEVPR
+939 DQSEEVPQ
-947 LSPHILEEIN
+947 LSQHLLQEIN
-957 GSIDELKLLQKS
+957 GSIDELKQLQKS
-969 KEEQARELLVIQAK
+969 KEEQARELLVLQAR

-998 HSHTEDWN
+998 TTHNEDWKD
-1006 QAAEPDEPMSILE
+1006 APEPSEPISILE
-1019 KMLQTAQKEAKTA
+1019 NMLQSAQKEAKAA
-1032 EKEERE
+1032 EKDERD

-1053 VEQRDKS
+1053 NEQREKS
-1060 GKKIAKHEKQPEE
+1060 GKKVEKHEKQPEE
-1073 WEDLDLKVKEVEIK
+1073 WADLDLAIKEVEIK

-1099 AEKRHKETETNIA
+1099 AEKRKKESETNIT
-1112 GFEGDLLTLSVIL
+1112 GYEGDLLTLSVIL
-1125 KEESAAFTEH
+1125 KEEAGVFTNE
-1135 DLEKVKSQGK
+1135 DVEKLKSQGK
-1145 ACILSWCEEHQAI
+1145 ACILSWCEEHQNI
-1158 QEDGQEKHAKI
+1158 QEEGQEKHAKI

-1199 MDTRHYTHIQGIV
+1199 MDTRHYTHIQSVV

-1234 KAQTFWASR
+1234 KAQNFWASR

-1258 IAKMK
+1258 VAKMK

-1276 KEDILPKKAE
+1276 KEDILPKKPE

-1297 SAINKITKQFD
+1297 AAINKITKQFD
-1308 RIDDNNL
+1308 LIDDHNRA
-1315 SLDQE
+1315 LDE
-1320 IKQLISDE
+1320 EVKQLISDE
-1328 QILFISLRNR
+1328 QILFVSLRNR

-1365 WQTINQGSRTK
+1365 WQTINQGSKTK

-1476 VPAFRIYQAEEVVQ
+1476 VPAFRIYQGEEVTLVK
-1490 VR
+1490 

>member
-1 MSMPKIHR
+1 MPKIHR
-9 IRIVNLKY
+9 IRIVGLKY

-25 DTTFNFHNDETST
+25 DTTFNFHNEETST

-92 VLIQWE
+92 VVIQWE
-98 LDGADRRH
+98 LDSADRRH
-106 LITGGMFSAEQRIS
+106 LVTGGMFSAEQRIS

-125 GNESRTLEQE
+125 GSESKTLEQE

-165 DEAAETE
+165 DEVAETE

-182 FDVYRDT
+182 YDVYRDT

-226 EDDHSLFQKRIIPT
+226 EDDYSLFQKRIIPT

-296 VEHKEIVQ
+296 IEHKEIVQ
-304 SSILEGRKLLGALE
+304 ESIKVGRQLLGALE
-318 HLKQSEEEGLLALEK
+318 HLKQTEEEALLTLEK
-333 SMEKLTIRQ
+333 DIEKLILRQ
-342 EELRFQKDNLEYAK
+342 AELRYQKDNLEYAK

-369 EERNKHTSLQTI
+369 EERTKHTSLQEI

-392 VFLALLKE
+392 VFQLLLKE
-400 WSENEQTIRSLSQ
+400 WSENEQSILSLSQ
-413 QIATLEQNSGLE
+413 QIEKLEQNSGLE
-425 QVNIRMDEIKQEA
+425 QVSQRMDEIKKEA
-438 RKQWEQS
+438 SGQWEHA

-450 EAVKQYLG
+450 EAVKQYVG
-458 YQKFLKKKGT
+458 YQKFLNKKGM
-468 ELSGQDKQ
+468 ELSRQDKQ
-476 KTKEIARLGTE
+476 KTKDIAQLSTE
-487 IDFLYTQIHT
+487 IDFLYTDIHN
-497 FESKEATLIQEFGD
+497 FESKEVALVQDFGD
-511 RLTYDFKGLIDC
+511 RLTYDLKGLIENLF
-523 ISKQIE
+523 KQIE
-529 DKEARLIEL
+529 ERKAKLEEL
-538 QAKDKQSSEQQN
+538 QAKEKESSERKN
-550 QLATLHGTLVQSVQF
+550 QLATSHGTLVQSIQF
-565 SEEKCEK
+565 SQEKCEE
-572 LKTENEIQKQKE
+572 LKVTNEQQKQKE
-584 EKLLDKLLGLLDD
+584 TKLLDKLHGLLDD
-597 VAAPFTHS
+597 VTGPFTHS
-605 LLSKYAIQIEE
+605 LLSKYATQIEE
-616 ILSNNRQQ
+616 ILVHNREQ

-629 KELWETQLDHSLNDE
+629 KDLWETQLDHSLNDE
-644 PFWIANKDV
+644 HFWIPNKDV

-671 SQFLQSLSP
+671 THFLQSLSS
-680 DEMANSLMTY
+680 DEMTNYLLMY

-721 PIFMREE
+721 PIFLREE
-728 MNSQNHQPSF
+728 MNREYHQPSF
-738 VIINGTEKELLTDKN
+738 VIINGTERDLLTDKN
-753 QFTNWKIKIAKQ
+753 LFTNWKIKIAKQ
-765 IEEKKDTLIEIEK
+765 IEEKKDTLVEMEK

-791 RFLSSELS
+791 RFLLGELS
-799 SDITKAFNQEQS
+799 SDIERALHQEQNA
-811 SLLSKK
+811 LLSKK
-817 TKLQEIKIQ
+817 SKLQEITTQ
-826 EEKEKELQ
+826 EDKEKELL
-834 LQLKEQ
+834 LQLKDQMET
-840 LEKTKQKKEKL
+840 TKRKIGKL
-851 TRNIETLEDFDQEK
+851 SKDVDTLELFDQEK
-865 TLHQENKRV
+865 TLYQENKRV
-874 KLEKEKQKEALGLQQ
+874 RLEKEKQKDALASLQ
-889 QEIGKEHK
+889 QEIVKEHQD
-897 NIVELQNQW
+897 IVDLQNKW
-906 NQTYLEWKLTTEQA
+906 NQTYLEWKLTTEQN
-920 IKEIRFFIEEAD
+920 IKEISFFIEGAA
-932 FPADEKA
+932 FPTDEKA
-939 DHCEEVPR
+939 DQSEEVPR
-947 LSPHILEEIN
+947 LSQHLLKEIN
-957 GSIDELKLLQKS
+957 GSIEELKQLQKS
-969 KEEQARELLVIQAK
+969 KEEQARELLVIQAR

-998 HSHTEDWN
+998 DSQNKDWN
-1006 QAAEPDEPMSILE
+1006 HATEPDEPISILE
-1019 KMLQTAQKEAKTA
+1019 NMLQTAQKEAKTA

-1053 VEQRDKS
+1053 TEQRDKTV
-1060 GKKIAKHEKQPEE
+1060 KKVEKHEKQPEA
-1073 WEDLDLKVKEVEIK
+1073 WEDLDLEIKDVEIK
-1087 DQTKLTK
+1087 DQTKLAK
-1094 EEVKQ
+1094 EQVKK
-1099 AEKRHKETETNIA
+1099 AEKRQKETETNIT
-1112 GFEGDLLTLSVIL
+1112 GYEGDLLTLSVIL
-1125 KEESAAFTEH
+1125 KEEAAAFTDH
-1135 DLEKVKSQGK
+1135 DVERIKSQGK
-1145 ACILSWCEEHQAI
+1145 AGILSWCEEHQAI
-1158 QEDGQEKHAKI
+1158 QEEGQEKHAKI
-1169 DQSLRNLK
+1169 EQSLRNLK

-1199 MDTRHYTHIQGIV
+1199 LDTRHYTHIQSIV

-1234 KAQTFWASR
+1234 NAQNFWASR
-1243 ASMKVMSIAEAIRSM
+1243 ASMKVMSISEAIRSM

-1286 DIEPLL
+1286 DIEQQL
-1292 KQHFV
+1292 KNHFV
-1297 SAINKITKQFD
+1297 AAINKITKQFD
-1308 RIDDNNL
+1308 VIDDYNQ

-1328 QILFISLRNR
+1328 QILFVSLRNR

-1365 WQTINQGSRTK
+1365 WQTINQGSKTK

-1476 VPAFRIYQAEEVVQ
+1476 VPAFRIYQGEEVSQ
-1490 VR
+1490 VW

>member
-1 MSMPKIHR
+1 MPKIYR
-9 IRIVNLKY
+9 IRIVGLKY

-25 DTTFNFHNDETST
+25 DTTFNFHNEETST

-75 QQFFFNNKEQF
+75 QQYFFNNKEQF

-120 MSEES
+120 LSEES
-125 GNESRTLEQE
+125 GNESKTLEQE

-153 EAALEHIPLYEN
+153 EASLEHIPLFEN
-165 DEAAETE
+165 DEVAETE

-207 IMKDINKDEGG
+207 IMKEINKDEGG

-268 LPVLLKREQAHKEFL
+268 LPILLKREQAHKEFL

-296 VEHKEIVQ
+296 VEHKEIVDV
-304 SSILEGRKLLGALE
+304 SIKVGRQLLGALE
-318 HLKQSEEEGLLALEK
+318 YLKQSEEETLRTLEK
-333 SMEKLTIRQ
+333 DIEKLTLKQ
-342 EELRFQKDNLEYAK
+342 ADLRYQKDNLEFAV
-356 AHREVMDW
+356 AHREVINWDR
-364 EKKLV
+364 KLV
-369 EERNKHTSLQTI
+369 EERKKHISLQEI
-381 VKEKQERKEQL
+381 LIEKQERKEQL
-392 VFLALLKE
+392 SFQLLLKE
-400 WSENEQTIRSLSQ
+400 WNENEQTIRALSQ
-413 QIATLEQNSGLE
+413 QIAKLEQNSGLE
-425 QVNIRMDEIKQEA
+425 QVNQRMDEIKQEA
-438 RKQWEQS
+438 IKKWEQS

-450 EAVKQYLG
+450 EAVRTYLG
-458 YQKFLKKKGT
+458 YQKFLKKKGS
-468 ELSGQDKQ
+468 ELSVKDKQ
-476 KTKEIARLGTE
+476 KTKSIAKLSTE
-487 IDFLYTQIHT
+487 IDLLYTQMHT
-497 FESKEATLIQEFGD
+497 FETKEAALIQEFGD
-511 RLTYDFKGLIDC
+511 RLTYDLKGYTLML
-523 ISKQIE
+523 SKQIE
-529 DKEARLIEL
+529 EKKAKLEEL
-538 QAKDKQSSEQQN
+538 QAKDKESRKRQTE
-550 QLATLHGTLVQSVQF
+550 LATSQGTIVQSIKF
-565 SEEKCEK
+565 SEEKC
-572 LKTENEIQKQKE
+572 NELNLANEAQKQKE
-584 EKLLDKLLGLLDD
+584 AKLFDKLHGLVTDIT
-597 VAAPFTHS
+597 APFTHS

-616 ILSNNRQQ
+616 ILGQNKQQ

-629 KELWETQLDHSLNDE
+629 KELWETQLDHRLNDE
-644 PFWIANKDV
+644 HFWIANKDV

-671 SQFLQSLSP
+671 TQYLQSLKT
-680 DEMANSLMTY
+680 EELAKLIITY
-690 PLLPYGLVVS
+690 PLLPYGLVVNG
-700 QHQWQKIN
+700 QQWQKIN

-721 PIFMREE
+721 PIFLREE
-728 MNSQNHQPSF
+728 MNSENHEQSF
-738 VIINGTEKELLTDKN
+738 VIINGTEQELLTDKN

-765 IEEKKDTLIEIEK
+765 IDEKKDTLLEIEK
-778 TETSLRRILKEID
+778 TESSLRRMLKEID
-791 RFLSSELS
+791 RFLSNQLS
-799 SDITKAFNQEQS
+799 SDIEKALNQEQNA
-811 SLLSKK
+811 LFSKR
-817 TKLQEIKIQ
+817 TKFQEITTL

-834 LQLKEQ
+834 LGLREQ
-840 LEKTKQKKEKL
+840 LEKTTQKIEKL
-851 TRNIETLEDFDQEK
+851 TNDVETLEDFEREK
-865 TLHQENKRV
+865 TQYQENKRV
-874 KLEKEKQKEALGLQQ
+874 KLEKVKQKEAYVDLQ
-889 QEIGKEHK
+889 QEIGKEHQI
-897 NIVELQNQW
+897 IVDLQNEW
-906 NQTYLEWKLTTEQA
+906 NQTYFEWKLTTEQT
-920 IKEIRFFIEEAD
+920 IKEIRFFIKEAV

-939 DHCEEVPR
+939 DQSEEIPR
-947 LSPHILEEIN
+947 LSPHLLEEIN
-957 GSIDELKLLQKS
+957 GSIEELKQLQKS

-983 KETEQKQQKKLEKKL
+983 IETEQKQQTKLEKKL
-998 HSHTEDWN
+998 NTHSIDWN
-1006 QAAEPDEPMSILE
+1006 QATVPDEPISILE
-1019 KMLQTAQKEAKTA
+1019 NMIQTAQKEAKTA

-1053 VEQRDKS
+1053 TEQRDKS

-1073 WEDLDLKVKEVEIK
+1073 WEDLDLDVKALEIK
-1087 DQTKLTK
+1087 DQMKITK

-1099 AEKRHKETETNIA
+1099 AEKRQKETETNIT
-1112 GFEGDLLTLSVIL
+1112 GYEGDLLTLSVIL
-1125 KEESAAFTEH
+1125 KEEAAVFTDNE
-1135 DLEKVKSQGK
+1135 LEMIKSQGR

-1158 QEDGQEKHAKI
+1158 QEEGKEKHAKI
-1169 DQSLRNLK
+1169 EQSLRNLK

-1199 MDTRHYTHIQGIV
+1199 MDMRHYTHVQSVV

-1234 KAQTFWASR
+1234 QAQNFWSSR
-1243 ASMKVMSIAEAIRSM
+1243 ASMKVMSISEAIRSM

-1297 SAINKITKQFD
+1297 AAINKITKQFD
-1308 RIDDNNL
+1308 RIDDHNQ

-1328 QILFISLRNR
+1328 QILFVSLRSR

-1365 WQTINQGSRTK
+1365 WQTINQGSKTK

-1395 LSVKSETDQ
+1395 LSVKSETDH

-1476 VPAFRIYQAEEVVQ
+1476 VPAFRIYQGEEAALVK
-1490 VR
+1490 